1 MYCNKCGKQIAEGSM
16 FCNFCGAPVEVPVE
30 PAAKEAPA
38 EEPAARDTGKPV
50 FEEFDWNV
58 NDYPSQDKITKTEDI
73 DFDWNADPNDVKD
86 RFTRGLS
93 TEEKAEVAAGAELS
107 VEDLMPSKPQPAAAV
122 QSLWSDNT
130 AEPAKESPASEIEK
144 FYTFNSKNE
153 EFQKLLDREYDKI
166 RTGNPIGQEQSVA
179 EKTADQKFEERPK
192 DNSMEAFLEREGAV
206 RSYEPKAFES
216 DVLQRIEA
224 QERAKEQAR
233 LEEEAREKALEE
245 ARLKAEEEMRIAE
258 EARRKAEAE
267 AREAAIAEAR
277 ARAEE
282 EARERAVAEA
292 KAKAEE
298 LARQAEEEAKRAEEE
313 MRIRALE
320 EEKIRAEEEARRKA
334 EEEEQRLK
342 AEAEYRAQQEAQ
354 KIKEQR
360 EARMAALEAE
370 RRAKEAERRSNE
382 EASIRERLAA
392 EQDNLARQAN
402 SAAAAEE
409 VRTALAQTA
418 RMKAEEEAKIKA
430 EIAKLK
436 GEFSPRQVPAE
447 PAPVPEM
454 TAAPAASAAPEVPA
468 AAAVSEEPAVVEA
481 PAASAAAAKA
491 PDPAVD
497 AKLEGDRRA
506 HQAHRDNLSEMA
518 RARAEFLAEF
528 GLDNEKKA
536 PAGEPIP
543 STVEELLGEKPVT
556 GRNTMLDNS
565 ELVQTRTVDK
575 AAVLAGLGTTVK
587 ISKSE
592 LKEIED
598 SLQEIPSAP
607 AEPDLKLKSE
617 DATVEDLLNR
627 FEETSAEE
635 IQKSEQDA
643 PAPAAETQQTEDAL
657 TSEGGFAPKEEPA
670 LKPAAGTN
678 EALKPGL
685 EDTMVMPAAETGEDE
700 LPGSFDS
707 YGEKEAAEFKRR
719 QEEDAAKAMDSFYG
733 GIEDDFT
740 GAGEQKFAGE
750 DYRDG
755 SDDAEN
761 EVREKGGA
769 GRIVL
774 KILLVILIVIFA
786 VELAGIGIKFL
797 APNSGAAEFID
808 NQLNKVIHLITGSE
822 TDYSIPGT
830 DYEV

>member
-1 MYCNKCGKQIAEGSM
+1 MFCNKCGKQIAEGSM

-30 PAAKEAPA
+30 PAVPEVPA
-38 EEPAARDTGKPV
+38 EEPVARNTGKPV

-58 NDYPSQDKITKTEDI
+58 NDYPSKDKITKTEDI
-73 DFDWNADPNDVKD
+73 DFDWNADPKDVKD
-86 RFTRGLS
+86 RFTKGLS
-93 TEEKAEVAAGAELS
+93 MEETAQVAVGAELS
-107 VEDLMPSKPQPAAAV
+107 VEDLMPSKPQPAAAA
-122 QSLWSDNT
+122 QSLWTEDTS
-130 AEPAKESPASEIEK
+130 EPAKESPASEIEK

-179 EKTADQKFEERPK
+179 DKTAAQKFEERPK

-258 EARRKAEAE
+258 EARLKAEEA

-298 LARQAEEEAKRAEEE
+298 LARKAEEEAKRAEEE
-313 MRIRALE
+313 MRLRALE
-320 EEKIRAEEEARRKA
+320 EERIRAEEEERKRA
-334 EEEEQRLK
+334 EEEEKRLK

-370 RRAKEAERRSNE
+370 RRSQEAERRSNE

-392 EQDNLARQAN
+392 EQENLARQAN

-418 RMKAEEEAKIKA
+418 RMKAEEEAKIRA

-436 GEFSPRQVPAE
+436 GGFASRPEPAE
-447 PAPVPEM
+447 Q
-454 TAAPAASAAPEVPA
+454 AAPAPEAPAVQVEPEVPA
-468 AAAVSEEPAVVEA
+468 APEA
-481 PAASAAAAKA
+481 PVTPVIEETPAEAA
-491 PDPAVD
+491 DPAVE

-518 RARAEFLAEF
+518 RARAEFLSEF
-528 GLDNEKKA
+528 GINPDEKA
-536 PAGEPIP
+536 PAKEQVPA
-543 STVEELLGEKPVT
+543 TVEELLGEKPVT

-575 AAVLAGLGTTVK
+575 AAVLAGLGTTVR

-627 FEETSAEE
+627 FAETSADE
-635 IQKSEQDA
+635 IQASEQEAQDM
-643 PAPAAETQQTEDAL
+643 PAPAQEAQEAEDSVAA
-657 TSEGGFAPKEEPA
+657 EGGFAPKEEPA
-670 LKPAAGTN
+670 LEPAAGTN

-685 EDTMVMPAAETGEDE
+685 DDTMVMPAAEAKEE
-700 LPGSFDS
+700 EFPGSFDS

-719 QEEDAAKAMDSFYG
+719 QEEDAAKAMDNFYG
-733 GIEDDFT
+733 GINDDFA
-740 GAGEQKFAGE
+740 GEGEQKFAGE
-750 DYRDG
+750 DSG
-755 SDDAEN
+755 E
-761 EVREKGGA
+761 EEEEGREKGGA

-774 KILLVILIVIFA
+774 KVLLVILIVIFA

>member
-1 MYCNKCGKQIAEGSM
+1 MFCNKCGKQIAEGSM

-30 PAAKEAPA
+30 PAAPEVLA
-38 EEPAARDTGKPV
+38 EEPAAKNSEKPV
-50 FEEFDWNV
+50 FEEFNWNV
-58 NDYPSQDKITKTEDI
+58 NDYPSKDKIRKTEDI
-73 DFDWNADPNDVKD
+73 DFDWNADPKDVKD

-93 TEEKAEVAAGAELS
+93 MEERAEVAAGAELS
-107 VEDLMPSKPQPAAAV
+107 VEDLMPSKAQSSASA
-122 QSLWSDNT
+122 QSLWTEDTS
-130 AEPAKESPASEIEK
+130 ESAKESPASEIEK

-179 EKTADQKFEERPK
+179 EKTAAQKFEERPK

-258 EARRKAEAE
+258 EARLKAEEA

-298 LARQAEEEAKRAEEE
+298 LARKAEEEAKRAEEE
-313 MRIRALE
+313 MRLRALE
-320 EEKIRAEEEARRKA
+320 EERIRAEEEERKRA
-334 EEEEQRLK
+334 EEEEKRLK

-370 RRAKEAERRSNE
+370 RRSQEAERRSNE

-392 EQDNLARQAN
+392 EQENLARQAN

-418 RMKAEEEAKIKA
+418 RMKAEEEAKIRA

-436 GEFSPRQVPAE
+436 GGFASRPEPAE
-447 PAPVPEM
+447 Q
-454 TAAPAASAAPEVPA
+454 AAPAPEAPAVQVEPEVPA
-468 AAAVSEEPAVVEA
+468 APEA
-481 PAASAAAAKA
+481 PVTPVTPVIEETPAEAA
-491 PDPAVD
+491 DPAVE

-518 RARAEFLAEF
+518 RARAEFLSEF
-528 GLDNEKKA
+528 GIDPDEKA
-536 PAGEPIP
+536 PAKEQVPA
-543 STVEELLGEKPVT
+543 TVEELLGEKPVT

-575 AAVLAGLGTTVK
+575 AAVLAGLGTTVR

-627 FEETSAEE
+627 FAETSADE
-635 IQKSEQDA
+635 IQASEQETQDM
-643 PAPAAETQQTEDAL
+643 PAPAQEAQEAEDSVAA
-657 TSEGGFAPKEEPA
+657 EGGFAPKEEPA
-670 LKPAAGTN
+670 LEPAAGTN

-685 EDTMVMPAAETGEDE
+685 DDTMVMPAAEAKEE
-700 LPGSFDS
+700 EFPGSFDS

-719 QEEDAAKAMDSFYG
+719 QEEDAAKAMDNFYG
-733 GIEDDFT
+733 GIDDDFA
-740 GAGEQKFAGE
+740 GEGEQKFAGE
-750 DYRDG
+750 DSG
-755 SDDAEN
+755 E
-761 EVREKGGA
+761 EEEEGREKGGA

-774 KILLVILIVIFA
+774 KVLLVILIVIFA

>member
-1 MYCNKCGKQIAEGSM
+1 MFCNKCGKQIAEGSM

-30 PAAKEAPA
+30 PAAPEVLA
-38 EEPAARDTGKPV
+38 EEPAAKNSEKPV
-50 FEEFDWNV
+50 FEEFNWNV
-58 NDYPSQDKITKTEDI
+58 NDYPSKDKIRKTEDI
-73 DFDWNADPNDVKD
+73 DFDWNADPKDVKD

-93 TEEKAEVAAGAELS
+93 MEERAEVAAGAELS
-107 VEDLMPSKPQPAAAV
+107 VEDLMPSKAQSSASA
-122 QSLWSDNT
+122 QSLWTEDTS
-130 AEPAKESPASEIEK
+130 ESAKESPASEIEK

-179 EKTADQKFEERPK
+179 EKTAAQKFEERPK

-258 EARRKAEAE
+258 EARLKAEEA

-298 LARQAEEEAKRAEEE
+298 LARKAEEEAKRAEEE
-313 MRIRALE
+313 MRLRALE
-320 EEKIRAEEEARRKA
+320 EERIRAEEEERKRA
-334 EEEEQRLK
+334 EEEEKRLK

-370 RRAKEAERRSNE
+370 RRSQEAERRSNE

-392 EQDNLARQAN
+392 EQENLARQAN

-418 RMKAEEEAKIKA
+418 RMKAEEEAKIRA

-436 GEFSPRQVPAE
+436 GGFASRQEPAE
-447 PAPVPEM
+447 QVAPAPE
-454 TAAPAASAAPEVPA
+454 APAVQVEPEVPA
-468 AAAVSEEPAVVEA
+468 APEA
-481 PAASAAAAKA
+481 PVTPVTPVIEETPAEAADHAIE
-491 PDPAVD
+491 

-518 RARAEFLAEF
+518 RARAEFLSEF
-528 GLDNEKKA
+528 GIDPDEKA
-536 PAGEPIP
+536 PAKEPVP
-543 STVEELLGEKPVT
+543 ATVEELLGEKPVT

-575 AAVLAGLGTTVK
+575 AAVLAGLGTTVR

-627 FEETSAEE
+627 FAETSADE
-635 IQKSEQDA
+635 IQASEQEAQDM
-643 PAPAAETQQTEDAL
+643 PAPAQEAQEAEDSVAA
-657 TSEGGFAPKEEPA
+657 EGGFAPKEEPA
-670 LKPAAGTN
+670 LEPAAGTN

-685 EDTMVMPAAETGEDE
+685 DDTMVMPAAETKEE
-700 LPGSFDS
+700 EFPGSFDS

-719 QEEDAAKAMDSFYG
+719 QEEDAAKAMDNFYG
-733 GIEDDFT
+733 GIDDDFA
-740 GAGEQKFAGE
+740 GEGEQKFAGE
-750 DYRDG
+750 DSG
-755 SDDAEN
+755 E
-761 EVREKGGA
+761 EEEEGREKGGA

-774 KILLVILIVIFA
+774 KVLLVILIVIFA

>member
-1 MYCNKCGKQIAEGSM
+1 MFCNKCGKQIAEGSM

-30 PAAKEAPA
+30 PAAPEVLA
-38 EEPAARDTGKPV
+38 EEPAAKNSEKPV
-50 FEEFDWNV
+50 FEEFNWNV
-58 NDYPSQDKITKTEDI
+58 NDYPSKDKIRKTEDI
-73 DFDWNADPNDVKD
+73 DFDWNADPKDVKD

-93 TEEKAEVAAGAELS
+93 MEERAEVAAGAELS
-107 VEDLMPSKPQPAAAV
+107 VEDLMPSKAQSSASA
-122 QSLWSDNT
+122 QSLWTEDTS
-130 AEPAKESPASEIEK
+130 ESAKESPASEIEK

-179 EKTADQKFEERPK
+179 DKTAAQKFEERPK

-258 EARRKAEAE
+258 EARLKAEEA

-298 LARQAEEEAKRAEEE
+298 LARKAEEEAKRAEEE
-313 MRIRALE
+313 MRLRALE
-320 EEKIRAEEEARRKA
+320 EERIRAEEEERKRA
-334 EEEEQRLK
+334 EEEEKRLK

-370 RRAKEAERRSNE
+370 RRSQEAERRSNE

-392 EQDNLARQAN
+392 EQENLARQAN

-418 RMKAEEEAKIKA
+418 RMKAEEEAKIRA

-436 GEFSPRQVPAE
+436 GGFASRPEPAE
-447 PAPVPEM
+447 Q
-454 TAAPAASAAPEVPA
+454 AAPAPEAPAVQVEPEVPA
-468 AAAVSEEPAVVEA
+468 APEA
-481 PAASAAAAKA
+481 PVTPVTPVIEETPAEAA
-491 PDPAVD
+491 DHAVE

-518 RARAEFLAEF
+518 RARAEFLSEF
-528 GLDNEKKA
+528 GIDPDEKA
-536 PAGEPIP
+536 PAKEPVP
-543 STVEELLGEKPVT
+543 ATVEELLGEKPVT

-575 AAVLAGLGTTVK
+575 AAVLAGLGTTVR

-627 FEETSAEE
+627 FAETSADE
-635 IQKSEQDA
+635 IQASEQEAQDM
-643 PAPAAETQQTEDAL
+643 PAPAQEAQDAEDSVAA
-657 TSEGGFAPKEEPA
+657 EGGFAPKEEPA
-670 LKPAAGTN
+670 LEPAAGTN

-685 EDTMVMPAAETGEDE
+685 DDTMVMPAAETKEE
-700 LPGSFDS
+700 EFPGSFDS

-719 QEEDAAKAMDSFYG
+719 QEEDAAKAMDNFYG
-733 GIEDDFT
+733 GIDDDFA
-740 GAGEQKFAGE
+740 GEGEQKFAGE
-750 DYRDG
+750 DSG
-755 SDDAEN
+755 E
-761 EVREKGGA
+761 EEEEGREKGGA

-774 KILLVILIVIFA
+774 KVLLVILIVIFA

>member
-1 MYCNKCGKQIAEGSM
+1 MFCNKCGKQIAEGSM

-30 PAAKEAPA
+30 PAAPEVLA
-38 EEPAARDTGKPV
+38 EEPAAKNSEKPV
-50 FEEFDWNV
+50 FEEFNWNV
-58 NDYPSQDKITKTEDI
+58 NDYPSKDKIRKTEDI
-73 DFDWNADPNDVKD
+73 DFDWNADPKDVKD

-93 TEEKAEVAAGAELS
+93 MEERAEVAAGAELS
-107 VEDLMPSKPQPAAAV
+107 VEDLMPSKAQSSASA
-122 QSLWSDNT
+122 QSLWTEDTS
-130 AEPAKESPASEIEK
+130 ESAKESPASEIEK

-166 RTGNPIGQEQSVA
+166 RTGNPIRQEQSVA
-179 EKTADQKFEERPK
+179 DKTAAQKFEERPK

-258 EARRKAEAE
+258 EARLKAEEA

-298 LARQAEEEAKRAEEE
+298 LARKAEEEAKRAEEE
-313 MRIRALE
+313 MRLRALE
-320 EEKIRAEEEARRKA
+320 EERIRAEEEERKRA
-334 EEEEQRLK
+334 EEEEKRLK

-370 RRAKEAERRSNE
+370 RRSQEAERRSNE

-392 EQDNLARQAN
+392 EQENLARQAN

-418 RMKAEEEAKIKA
+418 RMKAEEEAKIRA

-436 GEFSPRQVPAE
+436 GGFASRPEPAE
-447 PAPVPEM
+447 Q
-454 TAAPAASAAPEVPA
+454 AAPAPEAPAVQVEPEVPA
-468 AAAVSEEPAVVEA
+468 APEA
-481 PAASAAAAKA
+481 PVTPVIEETPAEAA
-491 PDPAVD
+491 DPAVE

-518 RARAEFLAEF
+518 RARAEFLSEF
-528 GLDNEKKA
+528 GINPDEKA
-536 PAGEPIP
+536 PAKEQVPA
-543 STVEELLGEKPVT
+543 TVEELLGEKPVT

-575 AAVLAGLGTTVK
+575 AAVLAGLGTTVR

-627 FEETSAEE
+627 FAETSADE
-635 IQKSEQDA
+635 IQASEQETQDM
-643 PAPAAETQQTEDAL
+643 PAPAQEAQETEDSVAA
-657 TSEGGFAPKEEPA
+657 EGGFAPKEEPA
-670 LKPAAGTN
+670 LEPAAGTN

-685 EDTMVMPAAETGEDE
+685 DDTMVMPAAEAKEE
-700 LPGSFDS
+700 EFPGSFDS

-719 QEEDAAKAMDSFYG
+719 QEEDAAKAMDNFYG
-733 GIEDDFT
+733 GIDDDFA
-740 GAGEQKFAGE
+740 GEGEQKFAGE
-750 DYRDG
+750 DSG
-755 SDDAEN
+755 E
-761 EVREKGGA
+761 EEEEGREKGGA

-774 KILLVILIVIFA
+774 KVLLVILIVIFA

>member
-1 MYCNKCGKQIAEGSM
+1 MFCNKCGKQIAEGSM

-30 PAAKEAPA
+30 PAAPEVLA
-38 EEPAARDTGKPV
+38 EEPAAKNSEKPV
-50 FEEFDWNV
+50 FEEFNWNV
-58 NDYPSQDKITKTEDI
+58 NDYPSKDKIRKTEDI
-73 DFDWNADPNDVKD
+73 DFDWNADPKDVKD

-93 TEEKAEVAAGAELS
+93 MEERAEVAAGAELS
-107 VEDLMPSKPQPAAAV
+107 VEDLMPSKAQSSASA
-122 QSLWSDNT
+122 QSLWTEDTS
-130 AEPAKESPASEIEK
+130 ESAKESPASEIEK

-179 EKTADQKFEERPK
+179 EKTAAQKFEERPK

-258 EARRKAEAE
+258 EARLKAEEA

-298 LARQAEEEAKRAEEE
+298 LARKAEEEAKRAEEE
-313 MRIRALE
+313 MRLRALE
-320 EEKIRAEEEARRKA
+320 EERIRAEEEERKRA
-334 EEEEQRLK
+334 EEEEKRLK

-370 RRAKEAERRSNE
+370 RRSQEAERRSNE

-392 EQDNLARQAN
+392 EQENLARQAN

-418 RMKAEEEAKIKA
+418 RMKAEEEAKIRA

-436 GEFSPRQVPAE
+436 GGFASRPEPAE
-447 PAPVPEM
+447 Q
-454 TAAPAASAAPEVPA
+454 AAPAPEAPAVQVEPEVP
-468 AAAVSEEPAVVEA
+468 EA
-481 PAASAAAAKA
+481 PEAPVTPVIEETPAEAA
-491 PDPAVD
+491 DPAVE

-518 RARAEFLAEF
+518 RARAEFLSEF
-528 GLDNEKKA
+528 GINPDEKA
-536 PAGEPIP
+536 PAKEQVPA
-543 STVEELLGEKPVT
+543 TVEELLGEKPVT

-575 AAVLAGLGTTVK
+575 AAVLAGLGTTVR

-627 FEETSAEE
+627 FAETSADE
-635 IQKSEQDA
+635 IQASEQETQDM
-643 PAPAAETQQTEDAL
+643 PAPAQEAQEAEDSVAA
-657 TSEGGFAPKEEPA
+657 EGGFAPKEEPA
-670 LKPAAGTN
+670 LEPAAGTN

-685 EDTMVMPAAETGEDE
+685 DDTMVMPAAEAKEE
-700 LPGSFDS
+700 EFPGSFDS

-719 QEEDAAKAMDSFYG
+719 QEEDAAKAMDNFYG
-733 GIEDDFT
+733 GIDDDFA
-740 GAGEQKFAGE
+740 GEGEQKFAGE
-750 DYRDG
+750 DSG
-755 SDDAEN
+755 E
-761 EVREKGGA
+761 EEEEGREKGGA

-774 KILLVILIVIFA
+774 KVLLVILIVIFA

>member
-1 MYCNKCGKQIAEGSM
+1 MFCNKCGKQIAEGSM

-30 PAAKEAPA
+30 PAAPEVLA
-38 EEPAARDTGKPV
+38 EEPAAKNSEKPV
-50 FEEFDWNV
+50 FEEFNWNV
-58 NDYPSQDKITKTEDI
+58 NDYPSKDKIRKTEDI
-73 DFDWNADPNDVKD
+73 DFDWNADPKDVKD

-93 TEEKAEVAAGAELS
+93 MEERAEVAAGAELS
-107 VEDLMPSKPQPAAAV
+107 VEDLMPSKAQSSASA
-122 QSLWSDNT
+122 QSLWTEDTS
-130 AEPAKESPASEIEK
+130 ESAKESPASEIEK

-179 EKTADQKFEERPK
+179 DKTAAQKFEERPK

-258 EARRKAEAE
+258 EARLKAEEA

-298 LARQAEEEAKRAEEE
+298 LARKAEEEAKRAEEE
-313 MRIRALE
+313 MRLRALE
-320 EEKIRAEEEARRKA
+320 EERIRAEEEERKRA
-334 EEEEQRLK
+334 EEEEKRLK

-370 RRAKEAERRSNE
+370 RRSQEAERRSNE

-392 EQDNLARQAN
+392 EQENLARQAN

-418 RMKAEEEAKIKA
+418 RMKAEEEAKIRA

-436 GEFSPRQVPAE
+436 GGFASRPEPAE
-447 PAPVPEM
+447 Q
-454 TAAPAASAAPEVPA
+454 AAPAPEAPAVQVEPEVPA
-468 AAAVSEEPAVVEA
+468 APEA
-481 PAASAAAAKA
+481 PVTPVIEETPAEAA
-491 PDPAVD
+491 DPAVE

-518 RARAEFLAEF
+518 RARAEFLSEF
-528 GLDNEKKA
+528 GIDPDEKA
-536 PAGEPIP
+536 PAKEPVP
-543 STVEELLGEKPVT
+543 ATVEELLGEKPVT

-575 AAVLAGLGTTVK
+575 AAVLAGLGTTVR

-627 FEETSAEE
+627 FAETSADE
-635 IQKSEQDA
+635 IQASEQETQDM
-643 PAPAAETQQTEDAL
+643 PAPAQEAQDAEDSVAA
-657 TSEGGFAPKEEPA
+657 EGGFAPKEEPA
-670 LKPAAGTN
+670 LEPAAGTN

-685 EDTMVMPAAETGEDE
+685 DDTMVMPAAETKEE
-700 LPGSFDS
+700 EFPGSFDS

-719 QEEDAAKAMDSFYG
+719 QEEDAAKAMDNFYG
-733 GIEDDFT
+733 GIDDDFA
-740 GAGEQKFAGE
+740 GEGEQKFAGE
-750 DYRDG
+750 DSG
-755 SDDAEN
+755 E
-761 EVREKGGA
+761 EEEEGREKGGA

-774 KILLVILIVIFA
+774 KVLLVILIVIFA

>member
-1 MYCNKCGKQIAEGSM
+1 MFCNKCGKQIAEGSM

-30 PAAKEAPA
+30 PAAPEVLA
-38 EEPAARDTGKPV
+38 EEPAAKNSGKPV
-50 FEEFDWNV
+50 FEEFNWNV
-58 NDYPSQDKITKTEDI
+58 NDYPSKDKIRKTEDI
-73 DFDWNADPNDVKD
+73 DFDWNADPKDVKD

-93 TEEKAEVAAGAELS
+93 MEERAEVAAGAELS
-107 VEDLMPSKPQPAAAV
+107 VEDLMPSKAQSSASA
-122 QSLWSDNT
+122 QSLWTEDTS
-130 AEPAKESPASEIEK
+130 ESAKESPASEIEK

-179 EKTADQKFEERPK
+179 DKTAAQKFEERPK

-258 EARRKAEAE
+258 EARLKAEEA

-298 LARQAEEEAKRAEEE
+298 LARKAEEEAKRAEEE
-313 MRIRALE
+313 MRLRALE
-320 EEKIRAEEEARRKA
+320 EERIRAEEEERKRA
-334 EEEEQRLK
+334 EEEEKRLK

-370 RRAKEAERRSNE
+370 RRSQEAERRSNE

-392 EQDNLARQAN
+392 EQENLARQAN

-418 RMKAEEEAKIKA
+418 RMKAEEEAKIRA

-436 GEFSPRQVPAE
+436 GGFASRPEPAE
-447 PAPVPEM
+447 Q
-454 TAAPAASAAPEVPA
+454 AAPAPEAPAVQVEPEVPA
-468 AAAVSEEPAVVEA
+468 APEA
-481 PAASAAAAKA
+481 PVTPVIEETPAEAA
-491 PDPAVD
+491 DPAVE

-518 RARAEFLAEF
+518 RARAEFLSEF
-528 GLDNEKKA
+528 GINPDEKA
-536 PAGEPIP
+536 PAKEQVPA
-543 STVEELLGEKPVT
+543 TVEELLGEKPVT

-575 AAVLAGLGTTVK
+575 AAVLAGLGTTVR

-627 FEETSAEE
+627 FAETSADE
-635 IQKSEQDA
+635 IQASEQEAQDM
-643 PAPAAETQQTEDAL
+643 PAPAQEAQEAEDSVAA
-657 TSEGGFAPKEEPA
+657 EGGFAPKEEPA
-670 LKPAAGTN
+670 LEPAAGTN

-685 EDTMVMPAAETGEDE
+685 DDTMVMPAAETKEE
-700 LPGSFDS
+700 EFPGSFDS

-719 QEEDAAKAMDSFYG
+719 QEEDAAKAMDNFYG
-733 GIEDDFT
+733 GIDDDFA
-740 GAGEQKFAGE
+740 GEGEQKFAGE
-750 DYRDG
+750 DSG
-755 SDDAEN
+755 E
-761 EVREKGGA
+761 EEEEGREKGGA

-774 KILLVILIVIFA
+774 KVLLVILIVIFA

>member
-1 MYCNKCGKQIAEGSM
+1 MFCNKCGKQIAEGSM

-30 PAAKEAPA
+30 PAAPEVLA
-38 EEPAARDTGKPV
+38 EEPAAKNSEKPV
-50 FEEFDWNV
+50 FEEFNWNV
-58 NDYPSQDKITKTEDI
+58 NDYPSKDKIRKTEDI
-73 DFDWNADPNDVKD
+73 DFDWNADPKDVKD

-93 TEEKAEVAAGAELS
+93 MEERAEVAAGAELS
-107 VEDLMPSKPQPAAAV
+107 VEDLMPSKAQSSASA
-122 QSLWSDNT
+122 QSLWTEDTS
-130 AEPAKESPASEIEK
+130 ESAKESPASEIEK

-179 EKTADQKFEERPK
+179 EKTAAQKFEERPK

-258 EARRKAEAE
+258 EARLKAEEA

-298 LARQAEEEAKRAEEE
+298 LARKAEEEAKRAEEE
-313 MRIRALE
+313 MRLRALE
-320 EEKIRAEEEARRKA
+320 EERIRAEEEERKRA
-334 EEEEQRLK
+334 EEEEKRLK

-370 RRAKEAERRSNE
+370 RRSQEAERRSNE

-392 EQDNLARQAN
+392 EQENLARQAN

-418 RMKAEEEAKIKA
+418 RMKAEEEAKIRA

-436 GEFSPRQVPAE
+436 GGFASRPEPAE
-447 PAPVPEM
+447 Q
-454 TAAPAASAAPEVPA
+454 AAPAPEAPAVQVEPEVPA
-468 AAAVSEEPAVVEA
+468 APEA
-481 PAASAAAAKA
+481 PVTPVIEETPAEAA
-491 PDPAVD
+491 DPAVE

-518 RARAEFLAEF
+518 RARAEFLSEF
-528 GLDNEKKA
+528 GINPDEKA
-536 PAGEPIP
+536 PAKEQVPA
-543 STVEELLGEKPVT
+543 TVEELLGEKPVT

-575 AAVLAGLGTTVK
+575 AAVLAGLGTTVR

-627 FEETSAEE
+627 FAETSADE
-635 IQKSEQDA
+635 IQASEQETQDM
-643 PAPAAETQQTEDAL
+643 PAPAQEAQDAEDSVAA
-657 TSEGGFAPKEEPA
+657 EGGFAPKEEPA
-670 LKPAAGTN
+670 LEPAAGTN

-685 EDTMVMPAAETGEDE
+685 DDTMVMPAAEAKEE
-700 LPGSFDS
+700 EFPGSFDS

-719 QEEDAAKAMDSFYG
+719 QEEDAAKAMDNFYG
-733 GIEDDFT
+733 GIDDDFA
-740 GAGEQKFAGE
+740 GEGEQKFAGE
-750 DYRDG
+750 DSG
-755 SDDAEN
+755 E
-761 EVREKGGA
+761 EEEEGREKGGA

-774 KILLVILIVIFA
+774 KVLLVILIVIFA

>member
-1 MYCNKCGKQIAEGSM
+1 MFCNKCGKQIAEGSM

-30 PAAKEAPA
+30 PAAPEVLA
-38 EEPAARDTGKPV
+38 EEPAAKNSEKPV
-50 FEEFDWNV
+50 FEEFNWNV
-58 NDYPSQDKITKTEDI
+58 NDYPSKDKIRKTEDI
-73 DFDWNADPNDVKD
+73 DFDWNADPKDVKD

-93 TEEKAEVAAGAELS
+93 MEERAEVAAGAELS
-107 VEDLMPSKPQPAAAV
+107 VEDLMPSKAQSSASA
-122 QSLWSDNT
+122 QSLWTEDTS
-130 AEPAKESPASEIEK
+130 ESAKESPASEIEK

-179 EKTADQKFEERPK
+179 DKTAAQKFEERPK

-258 EARRKAEAE
+258 EARLKAEEA

-298 LARQAEEEAKRAEEE
+298 LARKAEEEAKRAEEE
-313 MRIRALE
+313 MRLRALE
-320 EEKIRAEEEARRKA
+320 EERIRAEEEERKRA
-334 EEEEQRLK
+334 EEEEKRLK

-370 RRAKEAERRSNE
+370 RRSQEAERRSNE

-392 EQDNLARQAN
+392 EQENLARQAN

-418 RMKAEEEAKIKA
+418 RMKAEEEAKIRA

-436 GEFSPRQVPAE
+436 GGFASRPEPAE
-447 PAPVPEM
+447 Q
-454 TAAPAASAAPEVPA
+454 AAPAPEAPAVQVEPEVPA
-468 AAAVSEEPAVVEA
+468 APEA
-481 PAASAAAAKA
+481 PVTPVTPVIEETPAEAA
-491 PDPAVD
+491 DHAVE

-518 RARAEFLAEF
+518 RARAEFLSEF
-528 GLDNEKKA
+528 GIDPDEKA
-536 PAGEPIP
+536 PAKEQVPA
-543 STVEELLGEKPVT
+543 TVEELLGEKPVT

-575 AAVLAGLGTTVK
+575 AAVLAGLGTTVR

-627 FEETSAEE
+627 FAETSADE
-635 IQKSEQDA
+635 IQASEQETQDM
-643 PAPAAETQQTEDAL
+643 PAPAQEAQEAEDSVAA
-657 TSEGGFAPKEEPA
+657 EGGFAPKEEPA
-670 LKPAAGTN
+670 LEPAAGTN

-685 EDTMVMPAAETGEDE
+685 DDTMVMPAAEAKEE
-700 LPGSFDS
+700 EFPGSFDS

-719 QEEDAAKAMDSFYG
+719 QEEDAAKAMDNFYG
-733 GIEDDFT
+733 GIDDDFA
-740 GAGEQKFAGE
+740 GEGEQKFAGE
-750 DYRDG
+750 DSG
-755 SDDAEN
+755 E
-761 EVREKGGA
+761 EEEEGREKGGA

-774 KILLVILIVIFA
+774 KVLLVILIVIFA

>member
-1 MYCNKCGKQIAEGSM
+1 MFCNKCGKQIAEGSM

-30 PAAKEAPA
+30 PAAPEVLA
-38 EEPAARDTGKPV
+38 EEPAAKNSEKPV
-50 FEEFDWNV
+50 FEEFNWNV
-58 NDYPSQDKITKTEDI
+58 NDYPSKDKIRKTEDI
-73 DFDWNADPNDVKD
+73 DFDWNADPKDVKD

-93 TEEKAEVAAGAELS
+93 MEERAEVAAGAELS
-107 VEDLMPSKPQPAAAV
+107 VEDLMPSKAQSSASA
-122 QSLWSDNT
+122 QSLWTEDTS
-130 AEPAKESPASEIEK
+130 ESAKESPASEIEK

-179 EKTADQKFEERPK
+179 DKTAAQKFEERPK

-258 EARRKAEAE
+258 EARLKAEEA

-298 LARQAEEEAKRAEEE
+298 LARKAEEEAKRAEEE
-313 MRIRALE
+313 MRLRALE
-320 EEKIRAEEEARRKA
+320 EERIRAEEEERKRA
-334 EEEEQRLK
+334 EEEEKRLK

-370 RRAKEAERRSNE
+370 RRSQEAERRSNE

-392 EQDNLARQAN
+392 EQENLARQAN

-418 RMKAEEEAKIKA
+418 RMKAEEEAKIRA

-436 GEFSPRQVPAE
+436 GGFASRPEPAE
-447 PAPVPEM
+447 Q
-454 TAAPAASAAPEVPA
+454 AAPAPEAPAVQVEPEVPA
-468 AAAVSEEPAVVEA
+468 APEA
-481 PAASAAAAKA
+481 PVTPVIEETPAEAA
-491 PDPAVD
+491 DPAVE

-518 RARAEFLAEF
+518 RARAEFLSEF
-528 GLDNEKKA
+528 GINPDEKA
-536 PAGEPIP
+536 PAKEQVPA
-543 STVEELLGEKPVT
+543 TVEELLGEKPVT

-575 AAVLAGLGTTVK
+575 AAVLAGLGTTVR

-627 FEETSAEE
+627 FAETSADE
-635 IQKSEQDA
+635 IQASEQEAQDM
-643 PAPAAETQQTEDAL
+643 PAPAQEAQEAEDSVAA
-657 TSEGGFAPKEEPA
+657 EGGFAPKEEPA
-670 LKPAAGTN
+670 LEPAAGTN

-685 EDTMVMPAAETGEDE
+685 DDTMVMPAAETKEE
-700 LPGSFDS
+700 EFPGSFDS

-719 QEEDAAKAMDSFYG
+719 QEEDAAKAMDNFYG
-733 GIEDDFT
+733 GIDDDFA
-740 GAGEQKFAGE
+740 GEGEQKFAGE
-750 DYRDG
+750 DSG
-755 SDDAEN
+755 E
-761 EVREKGGA
+761 EEEEGREKGGA

-774 KILLVILIVIFA
+774 KVLLVILIVIFA

>member
-1 MYCNKCGKQIAEGSM
+1 MFCNKCGKQIAEGSM

-30 PAAKEAPA
+30 PAAPEVLA
-38 EEPAARDTGKPV
+38 EEPAAKNSEKPV
-50 FEEFDWNV
+50 FEEFNWNV
-58 NDYPSQDKITKTEDI
+58 NDYPSKDKIRKTEDI
-73 DFDWNADPNDVKD
+73 DFDWNADPKDVKD

-93 TEEKAEVAAGAELS
+93 MEERAEVAAGAELS
-107 VEDLMPSKPQPAAAV
+107 VEDLMPSKAQSSASA
-122 QSLWSDNT
+122 QSLWTEDTS
-130 AEPAKESPASEIEK
+130 ESAKESPASEIEK

-179 EKTADQKFEERPK
+179 EKTAAQKFEERPK

-258 EARRKAEAE
+258 EARLKAEEA

-298 LARQAEEEAKRAEEE
+298 LARKAEEEAKRAEEE
-313 MRIRALE
+313 MRLRALE
-320 EEKIRAEEEARRKA
+320 EERIRAEEEERKRA
-334 EEEEQRLK
+334 EEEEKRLK

-370 RRAKEAERRSNE
+370 RRSQEAERRSNE

-392 EQDNLARQAN
+392 EQENLARQAN

-418 RMKAEEEAKIKA
+418 RMKAEEEAKIRA

-436 GEFSPRQVPAE
+436 GGFASRPEPAE
-447 PAPVPEM
+447 Q
-454 TAAPAASAAPEVPA
+454 AAPAPEAPAVQVEPEVPA
-468 AAAVSEEPAVVEA
+468 APEA
-481 PAASAAAAKA
+481 PVTPVIEETPAEAA
-491 PDPAVD
+491 DPAVE

-518 RARAEFLAEF
+518 RARAEFLSEF
-528 GLDNEKKA
+528 GINPDEKA
-536 PAGEPIP
+536 PAKEQVPA
-543 STVEELLGEKPVT
+543 TVEELLGEKPVT

-575 AAVLAGLGTTVK
+575 AAVLAGLGTTVR

-627 FEETSAEE
+627 FAETSADE
-635 IQKSEQDA
+635 IQASEQETQDM
-643 PAPAAETQQTEDAL
+643 PAPAQEAQEAEDSVAA
-657 TSEGGFAPKEEPA
+657 EGGFAPKEEPA
-670 LKPAAGTN
+670 LEPAAGTN

-685 EDTMVMPAAETGEDE
+685 DDTMVMPAAETKEE
-700 LPGSFDS
+700 EFPGSFDS

-719 QEEDAAKAMDSFYG
+719 QEEDAAKAMDNFYG
-733 GIEDDFT
+733 GIDDDFA
-740 GAGEQKFAGE
+740 GEGEQKFAGE
-750 DYRDG
+750 DSG
-755 SDDAEN
+755 E
-761 EVREKGGA
+761 EEEEGREKGGA

-774 KILLVILIVIFA
+774 KVLLVILIVIFA

>member
-1 MYCNKCGKQIAEGSM
+1 MFCNKCGKQIAEGSM

-30 PAAKEAPA
+30 PAAPEVLA
-38 EEPAARDTGKPV
+38 EEPAAKNSEKPV
-50 FEEFDWNV
+50 FEEFNWNV
-58 NDYPSQDKITKTEDI
+58 NDYPSKDKIRKTEDI
-73 DFDWNADPNDVKD
+73 DFDWNADPKDVKD

-93 TEEKAEVAAGAELS
+93 MEERAEVAAGAELS
-107 VEDLMPSKPQPAAAV
+107 VEDLMPSKAQSSASA
-122 QSLWSDNT
+122 QSLWTEDTS
-130 AEPAKESPASEIEK
+130 ESAKESPASEIEK

-179 EKTADQKFEERPK
+179 DKTAAQKFEERPK

-258 EARRKAEAE
+258 EARLKAEEA

-298 LARQAEEEAKRAEEE
+298 LARKAEEEAKRAEEE
-313 MRIRALE
+313 MRLRALE
-320 EEKIRAEEEARRKA
+320 EERIRAEEEERKRA
-334 EEEEQRLK
+334 EEEEKRLK

-370 RRAKEAERRSNE
+370 RRSQEAERRSNE

-392 EQDNLARQAN
+392 EQENLARQAN

-418 RMKAEEEAKIKA
+418 RMKAEEEAKIRA

-436 GEFSPRQVPAE
+436 GGFASRPEPAE
-447 PAPVPEM
+447 Q
-454 TAAPAASAAPEVPA
+454 AAPAPEAPAVQVEPEVPA
-468 AAAVSEEPAVVEA
+468 APEA
-481 PAASAAAAKA
+481 PVTPVIEETPAEAA
-491 PDPAVD
+491 DPAVE

-518 RARAEFLAEF
+518 RARAEFLSEF
-528 GLDNEKKA
+528 GIDPDEKA
-536 PAGEPIP
+536 PAKEQVPA
-543 STVEELLGEKPVT
+543 TVEELLGEKPVT

-575 AAVLAGLGTTVK
+575 AAVLAGLGTTVR

-627 FEETSAEE
+627 FAETSADE
-635 IQKSEQDA
+635 IQASEQETQDM
-643 PAPAAETQQTEDAL
+643 PAPAQEAQEAEDSVAA
-657 TSEGGFAPKEEPA
+657 EGGFAPKEEPA
-670 LKPAAGTN
+670 LEPAAGTN

-685 EDTMVMPAAETGEDE
+685 DDTMVMPAAETKEE
-700 LPGSFDS
+700 EFPGSFDS

-719 QEEDAAKAMDSFYG
+719 QEEDAAKAMDNFYG
-733 GIEDDFT
+733 GIDDDFA
-740 GAGEQKFAGE
+740 GEGEQKFAGE
-750 DYRDG
+750 DSG
-755 SDDAEN
+755 E
-761 EVREKGGA
+761 EEEEGREKGGA

-774 KILLVILIVIFA
+774 KVLLVILIVIFA

>member
-1 MYCNKCGKQIAEGSM
+1 MFCNKCGKQIAEGSM

-30 PAAKEAPA
+30 PAAPEVLA
-38 EEPAARDTGKPV
+38 EEPAAKNSEKPV
-50 FEEFDWNV
+50 FEEFNWNV
-58 NDYPSQDKITKTEDI
+58 NDYPSKDKIRKTEDI
-73 DFDWNADPNDVKD
+73 DFDWNADPKDVKD

-93 TEEKAEVAAGAELS
+93 MEERAEVAAGAELS
-107 VEDLMPSKPQPAAAV
+107 VEDLMPSKAQSSASA
-122 QSLWSDNT
+122 QSLWTEDTS
-130 AEPAKESPASEIEK
+130 ESAKESPASEIEK

-179 EKTADQKFEERPK
+179 DKTAAQKFEERPK

-258 EARRKAEAE
+258 EARLKAEEA

-298 LARQAEEEAKRAEEE
+298 LARKAEEEAKRAEEE
-313 MRIRALE
+313 MRLRALE
-320 EEKIRAEEEARRKA
+320 EERIRAEEEERKRA
-334 EEEEQRLK
+334 EEEEKRLK

-370 RRAKEAERRSNE
+370 RRSQEAERRSNE

-392 EQDNLARQAN
+392 EQENLARQAN

-418 RMKAEEEAKIKA
+418 RMKAEEEAKIRA

-436 GEFSPRQVPAE
+436 GGFASRPEPAE
-447 PAPVPEM
+447 Q
-454 TAAPAASAAPEVPA
+454 AAPAPEAPAVQVEPEVPA
-468 AAAVSEEPAVVEA
+468 APEA
-481 PAASAAAAKA
+481 PVTPVIEETPAEAA
-491 PDPAVD
+491 DPAVE

-518 RARAEFLAEF
+518 RARAEFLSEF
-528 GLDNEKKA
+528 GIDPDEKA
-536 PAGEPIP
+536 PAKEPVP
-543 STVEELLGEKPVT
+543 ATVEELLGEKPVT

-575 AAVLAGLGTTVK
+575 AAVLAGLGTTVR

-627 FEETSAEE
+627 FAETSADE
-635 IQKSEQDA
+635 IQASEQEAQDM
-643 PAPAAETQQTEDAL
+643 PAPAQEAQEAEDSVAA
-657 TSEGGFAPKEEPA
+657 EGGFAPKEEPA
-670 LKPAAGTN
+670 LEPAAGTN

-685 EDTMVMPAAETGEDE
+685 DDTMVMPAAETKEE
-700 LPGSFDS
+700 EFPGSFDS

-719 QEEDAAKAMDSFYG
+719 QEEDAAKAMDNFYG
-733 GIEDDFT
+733 GIDDDFA
-740 GAGEQKFAGE
+740 GEGEQKFAGE
-750 DYRDG
+750 DSG
-755 SDDAEN
+755 E
-761 EVREKGGA
+761 EEEEGREKGGA

-774 KILLVILIVIFA
+774 KVLLVILIVIFA

>member
-1 MYCNKCGKQIAEGSM
+1 MFCNKCGKQIAEGSM

-30 PAAKEAPA
+30 PAAPEVLA
-38 EEPAARDTGKPV
+38 EEPAAKNSEKPV
-50 FEEFDWNV
+50 FEEFNWNV
-58 NDYPSQDKITKTEDI
+58 NDYPSKDKIRKTEDI
-73 DFDWNADPNDVKD
+73 DFDWNADPKDVKD

-93 TEEKAEVAAGAELS
+93 MEERAEVAAGAELS
-107 VEDLMPSKPQPAAAV
+107 VEDLMPSKPQPAAAA
-122 QSLWSDNT
+122 QSLWTEDTS
-130 AEPAKESPASEIEK
+130 ESAKESPASEIEK

-179 EKTADQKFEERPK
+179 EKTAAQKFEERPK

-258 EARRKAEAE
+258 EARLKAEEA

-298 LARQAEEEAKRAEEE
+298 LARKAEEEAKRAEEE
-313 MRIRALE
+313 MRLRALE
-320 EEKIRAEEEARRKA
+320 EERIRAEEEERKRA
-334 EEEEQRLK
+334 EEEEKRLK

-370 RRAKEAERRSNE
+370 RRSQEAERRSNE

-392 EQDNLARQAN
+392 EQENLARQAN

-418 RMKAEEEAKIKA
+418 RMKAEEEAKIRA

-436 GEFSPRQVPAE
+436 GGFASRQEPAE
-447 PAPVPEM
+447 Q
-454 TAAPAASAAPEVPA
+454 AAPAPEAPAVQVEPEVPA
-468 AAAVSEEPAVVEA
+468 APEA
-481 PAASAAAAKA
+481 PVTPVIEETPAEAA
-491 PDPAVD
+491 DPAVE

-518 RARAEFLAEF
+518 RARAEFLSEF
-528 GLDNEKKA
+528 GINPDEKA
-536 PAGEPIP
+536 PAKEQVPA
-543 STVEELLGEKPVT
+543 TVEELLGEKPVT

-575 AAVLAGLGTTVK
+575 AAVLAGLGTTVR

-627 FEETSAEE
+627 FAETSADE
-635 IQKSEQDA
+635 IQASEQETQDM
-643 PAPAAETQQTEDAL
+643 PAPAQEAQEAEDSVAA
-657 TSEGGFAPKEEPA
+657 EGGFAPKEEPA
-670 LKPAAGTN
+670 LEPAAGTN

-685 EDTMVMPAAETGEDE
+685 DDTMVMPAAETKEE
-700 LPGSFDS
+700 EFPGSFDS

-719 QEEDAAKAMDSFYG
+719 QEEDAAKAMDNFYG
-733 GIEDDFT
+733 GIDDDFA
-740 GAGEQKFAGE
+740 GEGEQKFAGE
-750 DYRDG
+750 DSG
-755 SDDAEN
+755 E
-761 EVREKGGA
+761 EEEEGREKGGA

-774 KILLVILIVIFA
+774 KVLLVILIVIFA

>member
-1 MYCNKCGKQIAEGSM
+1 MFCNKCGKQIAEGSM

-30 PAAKEAPA
+30 PAAPEVLA
-38 EEPAARDTGKPV
+38 EEPAAKNSEKPV
-50 FEEFDWNV
+50 FEEFNWNV
-58 NDYPSQDKITKTEDI
+58 NDYPSKDKIRKTEDI
-73 DFDWNADPNDVKD
+73 DFDWNADPKDVKD

-93 TEEKAEVAAGAELS
+93 MEERAEVAAGAELS
-107 VEDLMPSKPQPAAAV
+107 VEDLMPSKAQSSASA
-122 QSLWSDNT
+122 QSLWTEDTS
-130 AEPAKESPASEIEK
+130 EPAKESPASEIEK

-179 EKTADQKFEERPK
+179 EKTAAQKFEERPK

-258 EARRKAEAE
+258 EARLKAEEA

-298 LARQAEEEAKRAEEE
+298 LARKAEEEAKRAEEE
-313 MRIRALE
+313 MRLRALE
-320 EEKIRAEEEARRKA
+320 EERIRAEEEERKRA
-334 EEEEQRLK
+334 EEEEKRLK

-370 RRAKEAERRSNE
+370 RRSQEAERRSNE

-392 EQDNLARQAN
+392 EQENLARQAN

-418 RMKAEEEAKIKA
+418 RMKAEEEAKIRA

-436 GEFSPRQVPAE
+436 GGFASRPEPAE
-447 PAPVPEM
+447 Q
-454 TAAPAASAAPEVPA
+454 AAPAPEAPAVQVEPEVPA
-468 AAAVSEEPAVVEA
+468 APEA
-481 PAASAAAAKA
+481 PVTPVTPVIEETPAEAA
-491 PDPAVD
+491 DHAVE

-518 RARAEFLAEF
+518 RARAEFLSEF
-528 GLDNEKKA
+528 GIDPDEKA
-536 PAGEPIP
+536 PAKEQVPA
-543 STVEELLGEKPVT
+543 TVEELLGEKPVT

-575 AAVLAGLGTTVK
+575 AAVLAGLGTTVR

-627 FEETSAEE
+627 FAETSADE
-635 IQKSEQDA
+635 IQASEQEAQDM
-643 PAPAAETQQTEDAL
+643 PAPAQEAQDAEDSVAA
-657 TSEGGFAPKEEPA
+657 EGGFAPKEEPA
-670 LKPAAGTN
+670 LEPAAGTN

-685 EDTMVMPAAETGEDE
+685 DDTMVMPAAETKEE
-700 LPGSFDS
+700 EFPGSFDS

-719 QEEDAAKAMDSFYG
+719 QEEDAAKAMDNFYG
-733 GIEDDFT
+733 GINDDFA
-740 GAGEQKFAGE
+740 GEGEQKFAGE
-750 DYRDG
+750 DSG
-755 SDDAEN
+755 E
-761 EVREKGGA
+761 EEEEGREKGGA

-774 KILLVILIVIFA
+774 KVLLVILIVIFA

>member
-1 MYCNKCGKQIAEGSM
+1 MFCNKCGKQIAEGSM

-30 PAAKEAPA
+30 PAAPEVLA
-38 EEPAARDTGKPV
+38 EEPAAKNSEKPV
-50 FEEFDWNV
+50 FEEFNWNV
-58 NDYPSQDKITKTEDI
+58 NDYPSKDKIRKTEDI
-73 DFDWNADPNDVKD
+73 DFDWNADPKDVKD

-93 TEEKAEVAAGAELS
+93 MEERAEVAAGAELS
-107 VEDLMPSKPQPAAAV
+107 VEDLMPSKAQSSASA
-122 QSLWSDNT
+122 QSLWTEDTS
-130 AEPAKESPASEIEK
+130 ESAKESPASEIEK

-179 EKTADQKFEERPK
+179 EKTAAQKFEERPK

-258 EARRKAEAE
+258 EARLKAEEA

-298 LARQAEEEAKRAEEE
+298 LARKAEEEAKRAEEE
-313 MRIRALE
+313 MRLRALE
-320 EEKIRAEEEARRKA
+320 EERIRAEEEERKRA
-334 EEEEQRLK
+334 EEEEKRLK

-370 RRAKEAERRSNE
+370 RRSQEAERRSNE

-392 EQDNLARQAN
+392 EQENLARQAN

-418 RMKAEEEAKIKA
+418 RMKAEEEAKIRA

-436 GEFSPRQVPAE
+436 GGFASRPEPAE
-447 PAPVPEM
+447 Q
-454 TAAPAASAAPEVPA
+454 AAPAPEAPAVQVEPEVPA
-468 AAAVSEEPAVVEA
+468 APEA
-481 PAASAAAAKA
+481 PVTPVTPVIEETPAEAA
-491 PDPAVD
+491 DHAVE

-518 RARAEFLAEF
+518 RARAEFLSEF
-528 GLDNEKKA
+528 GIDPDEKA
-536 PAGEPIP
+536 PAKEPVP
-543 STVEELLGEKPVT
+543 ATVEELLGEKPVT

-575 AAVLAGLGTTVK
+575 AAVLAGLGTTVR

-627 FEETSAEE
+627 FAETSADE
-635 IQKSEQDA
+635 IQASEQETQDM
-643 PAPAAETQQTEDAL
+643 PAPAQEAQEAEDSVAA
-657 TSEGGFAPKEEPA
+657 EGGFAPKEEPA
-670 LKPAAGTN
+670 LEPAAGTN

-685 EDTMVMPAAETGEDE
+685 DDTMVMPAAEAKEE
-700 LPGSFDS
+700 EFPGSFDS

-719 QEEDAAKAMDSFYG
+719 QEEDAAKAMDNFYG
-733 GIEDDFT
+733 GIDDDFA
-740 GAGEQKFAGE
+740 GEGEQKFAGE
-750 DYRDG
+750 DSG
-755 SDDAEN
+755 E
-761 EVREKGGA
+761 EEEEGREKGGA

-774 KILLVILIVIFA
+774 KVLLVILIVIFA

>member
-1 MYCNKCGKQIAEGSM
+1 MFCNKCGKQIAEGSM

-30 PAAKEAPA
+30 PAAPEVLA
-38 EEPAARDTGKPV
+38 EEPAAKNSEKPV
-50 FEEFDWNV
+50 FEEFNWNV
-58 NDYPSQDKITKTEDI
+58 NDYPSKDKIRKTEDI
-73 DFDWNADPNDVKD
+73 DFDWNADPKDVKD

-93 TEEKAEVAAGAELS
+93 MEERAEVAAGAELS
-107 VEDLMPSKPQPAAAV
+107 VEDLMPSKAQSSASA
-122 QSLWSDNT
+122 QSLWTEDTS
-130 AEPAKESPASEIEK
+130 ESAKESPASEIEK

-179 EKTADQKFEERPK
+179 DKTAAQKFEERPK

-258 EARRKAEAE
+258 EARLKAEEA

-298 LARQAEEEAKRAEEE
+298 LARKAEEEAKRAEEE
-313 MRIRALE
+313 MRLRALE
-320 EEKIRAEEEARRKA
+320 EERIRAEEEERKRA
-334 EEEEQRLK
+334 EEEEKRLK

-370 RRAKEAERRSNE
+370 RRSQEAERRSNE

-392 EQDNLARQAN
+392 EQENLARQAN

-418 RMKAEEEAKIKA
+418 RMKAEEEAKIRA

-436 GEFSPRQVPAE
+436 GGFASRPEPAE
-447 PAPVPEM
+447 Q
-454 TAAPAASAAPEVPA
+454 AAPAPEAPAVQVEPEVPA
-468 AAAVSEEPAVVEA
+468 APEA
-481 PAASAAAAKA
+481 PVTPVIEETPAEAA
-491 PDPAVD
+491 DPAVE

-518 RARAEFLAEF
+518 RARAEFLSEF
-528 GLDNEKKA
+528 GINPDEKA
-536 PAGEPIP
+536 PAKEQVPA
-543 STVEELLGEKPVT
+543 TVEELLGEKPVT

-575 AAVLAGLGTTVK
+575 AAVLAGLGTTVR

-627 FEETSAEE
+627 FAETSADE
-635 IQKSEQDA
+635 IQASEQEAQDM
-643 PAPAAETQQTEDAL
+643 PAPAQEAQEAEDSVAA
-657 TSEGGFAPKEEPA
+657 EGGFAPKEEPA
-670 LKPAAGTN
+670 LEPAAGTN

-685 EDTMVMPAAETGEDE
+685 DDTMVMPAAEAKEE
-700 LPGSFDS
+700 EFPGSFDS

-719 QEEDAAKAMDSFYG
+719 QEEDAAKAMDNFYG
-733 GIEDDFT
+733 GIDDDFA
-740 GAGEQKFAGE
+740 GEGEQKFAGE
-750 DYRDG
+750 DSG
-755 SDDAEN
+755 E
-761 EVREKGGA
+761 EEEEGREKGGA

-774 KILLVILIVIFA
+774 KVLLVILIVIFA

>member
-1 MYCNKCGKQIAEGSM
+1 MFCNKCGKQIAEGSM

-30 PAAKEAPA
+30 PAAPEVLA
-38 EEPAARDTGKPV
+38 EEPAAKNSEKPV
-50 FEEFDWNV
+50 FEEFNWNV
-58 NDYPSQDKITKTEDI
+58 NDYPSKDKIRKTEDI
-73 DFDWNADPNDVKD
+73 DFDWNADPKDVKD

-93 TEEKAEVAAGAELS
+93 MEERAEVAAGAELS
-107 VEDLMPSKPQPAAAV
+107 VEDLMPSKAQSSASA
-122 QSLWSDNT
+122 QSLWTEDTS
-130 AEPAKESPASEIEK
+130 ESAKESPASEIEK

-179 EKTADQKFEERPK
+179 EKTAAQKFEERPK

-258 EARRKAEAE
+258 EARLKAEEA

-298 LARQAEEEAKRAEEE
+298 LARKAEEEAKRAEEE
-313 MRIRALE
+313 MRLRALE
-320 EEKIRAEEEARRKA
+320 EERIRAEEEERKRA
-334 EEEEQRLK
+334 EEEEKRLK

-370 RRAKEAERRSNE
+370 RRSQEAERRSNE

-392 EQDNLARQAN
+392 EQENLARQAN

-418 RMKAEEEAKIKA
+418 RMKAEEEAKIRA

-436 GEFSPRQVPAE
+436 GGFASRQEPAE
-447 PAPVPEM
+447 Q
-454 TAAPAASAAPEVPA
+454 AAPAPEAPAVQVEPEVPA
-468 AAAVSEEPAVVEA
+468 APEA
-481 PAASAAAAKA
+481 PVTPVIEETPAEAA
-491 PDPAVD
+491 DPAVE

-518 RARAEFLAEF
+518 RARAEFLSEF
-528 GLDNEKKA
+528 GINPDEKA
-536 PAGEPIP
+536 PAKEQVPA
-543 STVEELLGEKPVT
+543 TVEELLGEKPVT

-575 AAVLAGLGTTVK
+575 AAVLAGLGTTVR

-627 FEETSAEE
+627 FAETSADE
-635 IQKSEQDA
+635 IQASEQETQDM
-643 PAPAAETQQTEDAL
+643 PAPAQEAQEAEDSVAA
-657 TSEGGFAPKEEPA
+657 EGGFAPKEEPA
-670 LKPAAGTN
+670 LEPAAGTN

-685 EDTMVMPAAETGEDE
+685 DDTMVMPAAETKEE
-700 LPGSFDS
+700 EFPGSFDS

-719 QEEDAAKAMDSFYG
+719 QEEDAAKAMDNFYG
-733 GIEDDFT
+733 GIDDDFA
-740 GAGEQKFAGE
+740 GEGEQKFAGE
-750 DYRDG
+750 DSG
-755 SDDAEN
+755 E
-761 EVREKGGA
+761 EEEEGREKGGA

-774 KILLVILIVIFA
+774 KVLLVILIVIFA

>member
-1 MYCNKCGKQIAEGSM
+1 M

-30 PAAKEAPA
+30 PAVPVVPA
-38 EEPAARDTGKPV
+38 EEPAARDTGKPI

-58 NDYPSQDKITKTEDI
+58 NDYPSKDKITKTEDI
-73 DFDWNADPNDVKD
+73 DFDWNADPKDVKD
-86 RFTRGLS
+86 RYTRGLS
-93 TEEKAEVAAGAELS
+93 MEETAEVAVGAGLS
-107 VEDLMPSKPQPAAAV
+107 VEDLMPSKTQPAAAA
-122 QSLWSDNT
+122 QSLWTDDA

-179 EKTADQKFEERPK
+179 EKTAAQKFEERPK

-258 EARRKAEAE
+258 EARLKAEEA

-298 LARQAEEEAKRAEEE
+298 LARKAEEEAKRAEEE
-313 MRIRALE
+313 MRLRALE
-320 EEKIRAEEEARRKA
+320 EERIRAEEEERKRA
-334 EEEEQRLK
+334 EEEEKRLK

-370 RRAKEAERRSNE
+370 RRIQEAERRSNE

-392 EQDNLARQAN
+392 EQENLARQAN

-436 GEFSPRQVPAE
+436 GGFASKQETEEPTVAEQAVPTPAPVAE
-447 PAPVPEM
+447 PAAQAPETAPVP
-454 TAAPAASAAPEVPA
+454 AVPET
-468 AAAVSEEPAVVEA
+468 PAVEETPAEA
-481 PAASAAAAKA
+481 AN
-491 PDPAVD
+491 PAVE

-518 RARAEFLAEF
+518 RARAEFLSEF
-528 GLDNEKKA
+528 GIDPDEKA
-536 PAGEPIP
+536 PAKEPVP
-543 STVEELLGEKPVT
+543 ATVEELLGEKPVT

-575 AAVLAGLGTTVK
+575 AAVLAGLGTTVR

-617 DATVEDLLNR
+617 DVTVEDLLNR
-627 FEETSAEE
+627 FAETSAEE
-635 IQKSEQDA
+635 IQASEQEA
-643 PAPAAETQQTEDAL
+643 QEMPAPAQEDQVSEDSVAA
-657 TSEGGFAPKEEPA
+657 EGGFAPKEEPA
-670 LKPAAGTN
+670 LKPAAGTD

-685 EDTMVMPAAETGEDE
+685 DDTMVMPAAEPAEDGF
-700 LPGSFDS
+700 PGSFDS
-707 YGEKEAAEFKRR
+707 YGEKEAEEFKRR
-719 QEEDAAKAMDSFYG
+719 QEEEAAKAMDSFYG
-733 GIEDDFT
+733 ENEADSAGADKEKP
-740 GAGEQKFAGE
+740 AGEEHG
-750 DYRDG
+750 
-755 SDDAEN
+755 DDSEEAE
-761 EVREKGGA
+761 EEERTKGGA

-774 KILLVILIVIFA
+774 KVLLVILIVIFA

>member
-1 MYCNKCGKQIAEGSM
+1 M

-30 PAAKEAPA
+30 PAAPEVLA
-38 EEPAARDTGKPV
+38 EEPAAKNSEKPV
-50 FEEFDWNV
+50 FEEFNWNV
-58 NDYPSQDKITKTEDI
+58 NDYPSKDKIRKTEDI
-73 DFDWNADPNDVKD
+73 DFDWNADPKDVKD

-93 TEEKAEVAAGAELS
+93 MEERAEVAAGAELS
-107 VEDLMPSKPQPAAAV
+107 VEDLMPSKAQSSASA
-122 QSLWSDNT
+122 QSLWTEDTS
-130 AEPAKESPASEIEK
+130 ESAKESPASEIEK

-179 EKTADQKFEERPK
+179 EKTAAQKFEERPK

-258 EARRKAEAE
+258 EARLKAEEA

-298 LARQAEEEAKRAEEE
+298 LARKAEEEAKRAEEE
-313 MRIRALE
+313 MRLRALE
-320 EEKIRAEEEARRKA
+320 EERIRAEEEERKRA
-334 EEEEQRLK
+334 EEEEKRLK

-370 RRAKEAERRSNE
+370 RRIQEAERRSNE
-382 EASIRERLAA
+382 EANIRERLAA
-392 EQDNLARQAN
+392 EQENLARQAN

-436 GEFSPRQVPAE
+436 GGFASRTEPAE
-447 PAPVPEM
+447 Q
-454 TAAPAASAAPEVPA
+454 AAPAPEAPAVQVEPEVPA
-468 AAAVSEEPAVVEA
+468 APEA
-481 PAASAAAAKA
+481 PVTPVIEETPAEAA
-491 PDPAVD
+491 DPAVE

-518 RARAEFLAEF
+518 RARAEFLSEF
-528 GLDNEKKA
+528 GINPDEKA
-536 PAGEPIP
+536 PAKEQVPA
-543 STVEELLGEKPVT
+543 TVEELLGEKPVT

-575 AAVLAGLGTTVK
+575 AAVLAGLGTTVR

-627 FEETSAEE
+627 FAETSADE
-635 IQKSEQDA
+635 IQASEQETQDM
-643 PAPAAETQQTEDAL
+643 PAPAQEAQEAEDSVAA
-657 TSEGGFAPKEEPA
+657 EGGFAPKEEPA
-670 LKPAAGTN
+670 LEPAAGTN

-685 EDTMVMPAAETGEDE
+685 DDTMVMPAAETKEE
-700 LPGSFDS
+700 EFPGSFDS

-719 QEEDAAKAMDSFYG
+719 QEEDAAKAMDNFYG
-733 GIEDDFT
+733 GIDDDFA
-740 GAGEQKFAGE
+740 GEGEQKFAGE
-750 DYRDG
+750 DSG
-755 SDDAEN
+755 E
-761 EVREKGGA
+761 EEEEGREKGGA

-774 KILLVILIVIFA
+774 KVLLVILIVIFA

>member
-1 MYCNKCGKQIAEGSM
+1 M

-30 PAAKEAPA
+30 PAAPEVLA
-38 EEPAARDTGKPV
+38 EEPAAKNSEKPV
-50 FEEFDWNV
+50 FEEFNWNV
-58 NDYPSQDKITKTEDI
+58 NDYPSKDKIRKTEDI
-73 DFDWNADPNDVKD
+73 DFDWNADPKDVKD

-93 TEEKAEVAAGAELS
+93 MEERAEVAAGAELS
-107 VEDLMPSKPQPAAAV
+107 VEDLMPSKAQSSASA
-122 QSLWSDNT
+122 QSLWTEDTS
-130 AEPAKESPASEIEK
+130 ESAKESPASEIEK

-179 EKTADQKFEERPK
+179 EKTAAQKFEERPK

-258 EARRKAEAE
+258 EARLKAEEA

-298 LARQAEEEAKRAEEE
+298 LARKAEEEAKRAEEE
-313 MRIRALE
+313 MRLRALE
-320 EEKIRAEEEARRKA
+320 EERIRAEEEERKRA
-334 EEEEQRLK
+334 EEEEKRLK

-370 RRAKEAERRSNE
+370 RRIQEAERRSNE

-392 EQDNLARQAN
+392 EQENLARQAN

-436 GEFSPRQVPAE
+436 GGFASRPEPAE
-447 PAPVPEM
+447 QAALAPE
-454 TAAPAASAAPEVPA
+454 APAVQVEPEVPA
-468 AAAVSEEPAVVEA
+468 APEA
-481 PAASAAAAKA
+481 PVTPVTPVIEETPAEAA
-491 PDPAVD
+491 DHAVE

-518 RARAEFLAEF
+518 RARAEFLSEF
-528 GLDNEKKA
+528 GINPDEKA
-536 PAGEPIP
+536 PAKEQVPA
-543 STVEELLGEKPVT
+543 TVEELLGEKPVT

-575 AAVLAGLGTTVK
+575 AAVLAGLGTTVR

-627 FEETSAEE
+627 FAETSADE
-635 IQKSEQDA
+635 IQASEQETQDM
-643 PAPAAETQQTEDAL
+643 PAPAQEAQEAEDSVAA
-657 TSEGGFAPKEEPA
+657 EGGFAPKEEPA
-670 LKPAAGTN
+670 LEPAAGTN

-685 EDTMVMPAAETGEDE
+685 DDTMVMPAAETKEE
-700 LPGSFDS
+700 EFPGSFDS

-719 QEEDAAKAMDSFYG
+719 QEEDAAKAMDNFYG
-733 GIEDDFT
+733 GIDDDFA
-740 GAGEQKFAGE
+740 GEGEQKFAGE
-750 DYRDG
+750 DSG
-755 SDDAEN
+755 E
-761 EVREKGGA
+761 EEEEGREKGGA

-774 KILLVILIVIFA
+774 KVLLVILIVIFA

>member
-1 MYCNKCGKQIAEGSM
+1 MFCNKCGKQIAEGSM

-30 PAAKEAPA
+30 PAAPEVLA
-38 EEPAARDTGKPV
+38 EEPAAKNSEKPV
-50 FEEFDWNV
+50 FEEFNWNV
-58 NDYPSQDKITKTEDI
+58 NDYPSKDKIRKTEDI
-73 DFDWNADPNDVKD
+73 DFDWNADPKDVKD

-93 TEEKAEVAAGAELS
+93 MEERAEVAAGAELS
-107 VEDLMPSKPQPAAAV
+107 VEDLMPSKAQSSASA
-122 QSLWSDNT
+122 QSLWTEDTS
-130 AEPAKESPASEIEK
+130 ESAKESPASEIEK

-179 EKTADQKFEERPK
+179 DKTAAQKFEERPK

-258 EARRKAEAE
+258 EARLKAEEA

-298 LARQAEEEAKRAEEE
+298 LARKAEEEAKRAEEE
-313 MRIRALE
+313 MRLRALE
-320 EEKIRAEEEARRKA
+320 EERIRAEEEERKRA
-334 EEEEQRLK
+334 EEEEKRLK

-370 RRAKEAERRSNE
+370 RRSQEAERRSNE

-392 EQDNLARQAN
+392 EQENLARQAN

-418 RMKAEEEAKIKA
+418 RMKAEEEAKIRA

-436 GEFSPRQVPAE
+436 GGFASRPEPAE
-447 PAPVPEM
+447 Q
-454 TAAPAASAAPEVPA
+454 AAPAPEAPAVQVEPEVP
-468 AAAVSEEPAVVEA
+468 EA
-481 PAASAAAAKA
+481 PEAPVTPVIEETPAEAA
-491 PDPAVD
+491 DPAVE

-518 RARAEFLAEF
+518 RARAEFLSEF
-528 GLDNEKKA
+528 GINPDEKA
-536 PAGEPIP
+536 PAKEQVPA
-543 STVEELLGEKPVT
+543 TVEELLGEKPVT

-575 AAVLAGLGTTVK
+575 AAVLAGLGTTVR

-627 FEETSAEE
+627 FAETSADE
-635 IQKSEQDA
+635 IQASEQETQDM
-643 PAPAAETQQTEDAL
+643 PAPAQEAQEAEDSVAA
-657 TSEGGFAPKEEPA
+657 EGGFAPKEEPA
-670 LKPAAGTN
+670 LEPAAGTN

-685 EDTMVMPAAETGEDE
+685 DDTMVMPAAEAKEE
-700 LPGSFDS
+700 EFPGSFDS

-719 QEEDAAKAMDSFYG
+719 QEEDAAKAMDNFYG
-733 GIEDDFT
+733 GIDDDFA
-740 GAGEQKFAGE
+740 GEGEQKFAGE
-750 DYRDG
+750 DSG
-755 SDDAEN
+755 E
-761 EVREKGGA
+761 EEEEGREKGGA

-774 KILLVILIVIFA
+774 KVLLVILIVIFA

>member
-1 MYCNKCGKQIAEGSM
+1 MFCNKCGKQIAEGSM

-30 PAAKEAPA
+30 PAAPEVLA
-38 EEPAARDTGKPV
+38 EEPAAKNSEKPV
-50 FEEFDWNV
+50 FEEFNWNV
-58 NDYPSQDKITKTEDI
+58 NDYPSKDKIRKTEDI
-73 DFDWNADPNDVKD
+73 DFDWNADPKDVKD

-93 TEEKAEVAAGAELS
+93 MEERAEVAAGAELS
-107 VEDLMPSKPQPAAAV
+107 VEDLMPSKAQSSASA
-122 QSLWSDNT
+122 QSLWTEDTS
-130 AEPAKESPASEIEK
+130 ESAKESPASEIEK

-179 EKTADQKFEERPK
+179 EKTAAQKFEERPK

-258 EARRKAEAE
+258 EARLKAEEA

-298 LARQAEEEAKRAEEE
+298 LARKAEEEAKRAEEE
-313 MRIRALE
+313 MRLRALE
-320 EEKIRAEEEARRKA
+320 EERIRAEEEERKRA
-334 EEEEQRLK
+334 EEEEKRLK

-370 RRAKEAERRSNE
+370 RRSQEAERRSNE

-392 EQDNLARQAN
+392 EQENLARQAN

-418 RMKAEEEAKIKA
+418 RMKAEEEAKIRA

-436 GEFSPRQVPAE
+436 GGFASRPEPAE
-447 PAPVPEM
+447 Q
-454 TAAPAASAAPEVPA
+454 AAPAPEAPAVQVEPEVPA
-468 AAAVSEEPAVVEA
+468 APEA
-481 PAASAAAAKA
+481 PVTPVIEETPAEAA
-491 PDPAVD
+491 DPAVE

-518 RARAEFLAEF
+518 RARAEFLSEF
-528 GLDNEKKA
+528 GIDPDEKA
-536 PAGEPIP
+536 PAKEQVPA
-543 STVEELLGEKPVT
+543 TVEELLGEKPVT

-575 AAVLAGLGTTVK
+575 AAVLAGLGTTVR

-627 FEETSAEE
+627 FAETSADE
-635 IQKSEQDA
+635 IQASEQETQDM
-643 PAPAAETQQTEDAL
+643 PAPAQEAQEAEDSVAA
-657 TSEGGFAPKEEPA
+657 EGGFAPKEEPA
-670 LKPAAGTN
+670 LEPAAGTN

-685 EDTMVMPAAETGEDE
+685 DDTMVMPAAEAKEE
-700 LPGSFDS
+700 EFPGSFDS

-719 QEEDAAKAMDSFYG
+719 QEEDAAKAMDNFYG
-733 GIEDDFT
+733 GIDDDFA
-740 GAGEQKFAGE
+740 GEGEQKFAGE
-750 DYRDG
+750 DSG
-755 SDDAEN
+755 E
-761 EVREKGGA
+761 EEEEGREKGGA

-774 KILLVILIVIFA
+774 KVLLVILIVIFA

>member
-1 MYCNKCGKQIAEGSM
+1 M

-30 PAAKEAPA
+30 PAAPEVLA
-38 EEPAARDTGKPV
+38 EEPAAKNSEKPV
-50 FEEFDWNV
+50 FEEFNWNV
-58 NDYPSQDKITKTEDI
+58 NDYPSKDKIRKTEDI
-73 DFDWNADPNDVKD
+73 DFDWNADPKDVKD

-93 TEEKAEVAAGAELS
+93 MEERAEVAAGAELS
-107 VEDLMPSKPQPAAAV
+107 VEDLMPSKAQSSASA
-122 QSLWSDNT
+122 QSLWTDN
-130 AEPAKESPASEIEK
+130 ASSPAKESPASEIEK

-179 EKTADQKFEERPK
+179 DKTAAQKFEERPK

-258 EARRKAEAE
+258 EARLKAEEA

-298 LARQAEEEAKRAEEE
+298 LARKAEEEAKRAEEE
-313 MRIRALE
+313 MRLRALE
-320 EEKIRAEEEARRKA
+320 EERIRAEEEERKRA
-334 EEEEQRLK
+334 EEEEKRLK

-370 RRAKEAERRSNE
+370 RRSQEAERRSNE

-392 EQDNLARQAN
+392 EQENLARQAN

-418 RMKAEEEAKIKA
+418 RMKAEEEAKIRA

-436 GEFSPRQVPAE
+436 GGFASRPEPAE
-447 PAPVPEM
+447 Q
-454 TAAPAASAAPEVPA
+454 AAPAPEAPAVQVEPEVPA
-468 AAAVSEEPAVVEA
+468 APEA
-481 PAASAAAAKA
+481 PVTPVTPVIEETPAEAA
-491 PDPAVD
+491 DPAVE

-518 RARAEFLAEF
+518 RARAEFLSEF
-528 GLDNEKKA
+528 GIDPDEKA
-536 PAGEPIP
+536 PAKEPVP
-543 STVEELLGEKPVT
+543 ATVEELLGEKPVT

-575 AAVLAGLGTTVK
+575 AAVLAGLGTTVR

-627 FEETSAEE
+627 FAETSADE
-635 IQKSEQDA
+635 IQASEQEAQDM
-643 PAPAAETQQTEDAL
+643 PAPAQEVQEAEDSVAA
-657 TSEGGFAPKEEPA
+657 EGGFAPKEEPA
-670 LKPAAGTN
+670 LEPAAGTN

-685 EDTMVMPAAETGEDE
+685 DDTMVMPAAETKEE
-700 LPGSFDS
+700 EFPGSFDS

-719 QEEDAAKAMDSFYG
+719 QEEDAAKAMDNFYG
-733 GIEDDFT
+733 GIDDDFA
-740 GAGEQKFAGE
+740 GEGEQKFAGE
-750 DYRDG
+750 DSG
-755 SDDAEN
+755 E
-761 EVREKGGA
+761 EEEEGREKGGA

-774 KILLVILIVIFA
+774 KVLLVILIVIFA

>member
-1 MYCNKCGKQIAEGSM
+1 MFCNKCGKQIAEGSM

-30 PAAKEAPA
+30 PAAPEVLA
-38 EEPAARDTGKPV
+38 EEPAAKNSEKPV
-50 FEEFDWNV
+50 FEEFNWNV
-58 NDYPSQDKITKTEDI
+58 NDYPSKDKIRKTEDI
-73 DFDWNADPNDVKD
+73 DFDWNADPKDVKD

-93 TEEKAEVAAGAELS
+93 MEERAEVAAGAELS
-107 VEDLMPSKPQPAAAV
+107 VEDLMPSKAQSSASA
-122 QSLWSDNT
+122 QSLWTEDTS
-130 AEPAKESPASEIEK
+130 ESAKESPASEIEK

-179 EKTADQKFEERPK
+179 EKTAAQKFEERPK

-258 EARRKAEAE
+258 EARLKAEEA

-298 LARQAEEEAKRAEEE
+298 LARKAEEEAKRAEEE
-313 MRIRALE
+313 MRLRALE
-320 EEKIRAEEEARRKA
+320 EERIRAEEEERKRA
-334 EEEEQRLK
+334 EEEEKRLK

-370 RRAKEAERRSNE
+370 RRSQEAERRSNE

-392 EQDNLARQAN
+392 EQENLARQAN

-418 RMKAEEEAKIKA
+418 RMKAEEEAKIRA

-436 GEFSPRQVPAE
+436 GGFVSRQEPAE
-447 PAPVPEM
+447 QVAPAPE
-454 TAAPAASAAPEVPA
+454 APAVQVEPEVPA
-468 AAAVSEEPAVVEA
+468 APEA
-481 PAASAAAAKA
+481 PVTPVIEETPAEAA
-491 PDPAVD
+491 DPAVE

-518 RARAEFLAEF
+518 RARAEFLSEF
-528 GLDNEKKA
+528 GIDPDEKA
-536 PAGEPIP
+536 PAKEQVPA
-543 STVEELLGEKPVT
+543 TVEELLGEKPVT

-575 AAVLAGLGTTVK
+575 AAVLAGLGTTVR

-627 FEETSAEE
+627 FAETSADE
-635 IQKSEQDA
+635 IQASEQETQDM
-643 PAPAAETQQTEDAL
+643 PAPAQEAQEAEDSVAA
-657 TSEGGFAPKEEPA
+657 EGGFAPKEEPA
-670 LKPAAGTN
+670 LEPAAGTN

-685 EDTMVMPAAETGEDE
+685 DDTMVMPAAETKEE
-700 LPGSFDS
+700 EFPGSFDS

-719 QEEDAAKAMDSFYG
+719 QEEDAAKAMDNFYG
-733 GIEDDFT
+733 GIDDDFA
-740 GAGEQKFAGE
+740 GEGEQKFAGE
-750 DYRDG
+750 DSG
-755 SDDAEN
+755 E
-761 EVREKGGA
+761 EEEEGREKGGA

-774 KILLVILIVIFA
+774 KVLLVILIVIFA

>member
-1 MYCNKCGKQIAEGSM
+1 MFCNKCGKQIAEGSM

-30 PAAKEAPA
+30 PAAPEVLA
-38 EEPAARDTGKPV
+38 EEPAAKNSEKPV
-50 FEEFDWNV
+50 FEEFNWNV
-58 NDYPSQDKITKTEDI
+58 NDYPSKDKIRKTEDI
-73 DFDWNADPNDVKD
+73 DFDWNADPKDVKD

-93 TEEKAEVAAGAELS
+93 MEERAEVAAGAELS
-107 VEDLMPSKPQPAAAV
+107 VEDLMPSKAQSSASA
-122 QSLWSDNT
+122 QSLWTEDTS
-130 AEPAKESPASEIEK
+130 ESAKESPASEIEK

-179 EKTADQKFEERPK
+179 EKTAAQKFEERPK

-258 EARRKAEAE
+258 EARLKAEEA

-298 LARQAEEEAKRAEEE
+298 LARKAEEEAKRAEEE
-313 MRIRALE
+313 MRLRALE
-320 EEKIRAEEEARRKA
+320 EERIRAEEEERKRA
-334 EEEEQRLK
+334 EEEEKRLK

-370 RRAKEAERRSNE
+370 RRSQEAERRSNE

-392 EQDNLARQAN
+392 EQENLARQAN

-418 RMKAEEEAKIKA
+418 RMKAEEEAKIRA

-436 GEFSPRQVPAE
+436 GGFASRPEPAE
-447 PAPVPEM
+447 Q
-454 TAAPAASAAPEVPA
+454 AAPAPEAPAVQVEPEVPA
-468 AAAVSEEPAVVEA
+468 APEA
-481 PAASAAAAKA
+481 PVTPVIEETPAEAA
-491 PDPAVD
+491 DPAVE

-518 RARAEFLAEF
+518 RARAEFLSEF
-528 GLDNEKKA
+528 GIDPDEKA
-536 PAGEPIP
+536 PAKEQVPA
-543 STVEELLGEKPVT
+543 TVEELLGEKPVT

-575 AAVLAGLGTTVK
+575 AAVLAGLGTTVR

-627 FEETSAEE
+627 FAETSADE
-635 IQKSEQDA
+635 IQASEQETQDM
-643 PAPAAETQQTEDAL
+643 PAPAQEAQEAEDSVAA
-657 TSEGGFAPKEEPA
+657 EGGFAPKEEPA
-670 LKPAAGTN
+670 LEPAAGTN

-685 EDTMVMPAAETGEDE
+685 DDTMVMPAAETKEE
-700 LPGSFDS
+700 EFPGSFDS

-719 QEEDAAKAMDSFYG
+719 QEEDAAKAMDNFYG
-733 GIEDDFT
+733 GIDDDFA
-740 GAGEQKFAGE
+740 GEGEQKFAGE
-750 DYRDG
+750 DSG
-755 SDDAEN
+755 E
-761 EVREKGGA
+761 EEEEGREKGGA

-774 KILLVILIVIFA
+774 KVLLVILIVIFA

>member
-1 MYCNKCGKQIAEGSM
+1 MFCNKCGKQIAEGSM

-30 PAAKEAPA
+30 PAAPEVLA
-38 EEPAARDTGKPV
+38 EEPAAKNSEKPV
-50 FEEFDWNV
+50 FEEFNWNV
-58 NDYPSQDKITKTEDI
+58 NDYPSKDKIRKTEDI
-73 DFDWNADPNDVKD
+73 DFDWNADPKDVKD

-93 TEEKAEVAAGAELS
+93 MEERAEVAAGAELS
-107 VEDLMPSKPQPAAAV
+107 VEDLMPSKAQSSASA
-122 QSLWSDNT
+122 QSLWTEDTS
-130 AEPAKESPASEIEK
+130 ESAKESPASEIEK

-179 EKTADQKFEERPK
+179 DKTAAQKFEERPK

-258 EARRKAEAE
+258 EARLKAEEA

-298 LARQAEEEAKRAEEE
+298 LARKAEEEAKRAEEE
-313 MRIRALE
+313 MRLRALE
-320 EEKIRAEEEARRKA
+320 EERIRAEEEERKRA
-334 EEEEQRLK
+334 EEEEKRLK

-370 RRAKEAERRSNE
+370 RRSQEAERRSNE

-392 EQDNLARQAN
+392 EQENLARQAN

-418 RMKAEEEAKIKA
+418 RMKAEEEAKIRA

-436 GEFSPRQVPAE
+436 GGFASRPEPAE
-447 PAPVPEM
+447 Q
-454 TAAPAASAAPEVPA
+454 AAPAPEAPAVQVEPEVPA
-468 AAAVSEEPAVVEA
+468 APEA
-481 PAASAAAAKA
+481 PVTPVIEETPAEAA
-491 PDPAVD
+491 DHAVE

-518 RARAEFLAEF
+518 RARAEFLSEF
-528 GLDNEKKA
+528 GIDPDEKA
-536 PAGEPIP
+536 PAKEQVPA
-543 STVEELLGEKPVT
+543 TVEELLGEKPVT

-575 AAVLAGLGTTVK
+575 AAVLAGLGTTVR

-627 FEETSAEE
+627 FAETSADE
-635 IQKSEQDA
+635 IQASEQEAQDM
-643 PAPAAETQQTEDAL
+643 PAPAQEAQEAEDSVAA
-657 TSEGGFAPKEEPA
+657 EGGFAPKEEPA
-670 LKPAAGTN
+670 LEPAAGTN

-685 EDTMVMPAAETGEDE
+685 DDTMVMPAAETKEE
-700 LPGSFDS
+700 EFPGSFDS

-719 QEEDAAKAMDSFYG
+719 QEEDAAKAMDNFYG
-733 GIEDDFT
+733 GIDDDFA
-740 GAGEQKFAGE
+740 GEGEQKFAGE
-750 DYRDG
+750 DSG
-755 SDDAEN
+755 E
-761 EVREKGGA
+761 EEEEGREKGGA

-774 KILLVILIVIFA
+774 KVLLVILIVIFA

>member
-1 MYCNKCGKQIAEGSM
+1 MFCNKCGKQIAEGSM

-30 PAAKEAPA
+30 PAAPEVLA
-38 EEPAARDTGKPV
+38 EEPAAKNSEKPV
-50 FEEFDWNV
+50 FEEFNWNV
-58 NDYPSQDKITKTEDI
+58 NDYPSKDKIRKTEDI
-73 DFDWNADPNDVKD
+73 DFDWNADPKDVKD

-93 TEEKAEVAAGAELS
+93 MEERAEVAAGAELS
-107 VEDLMPSKPQPAAAV
+107 VEDLMPSKAQSSASA
-122 QSLWSDNT
+122 QSLWTEDTS
-130 AEPAKESPASEIEK
+130 ESAKESPASEIEK

-166 RTGNPIGQEQSVA
+166 RTGNPIGQEQSLA
-179 EKTADQKFEERPK
+179 DKTAAQKFEERPK

-258 EARRKAEAE
+258 EARLKAEEA

-298 LARQAEEEAKRAEEE
+298 LARKAEEEAKRAEEE
-313 MRIRALE
+313 MRLRALE
-320 EEKIRAEEEARRKA
+320 EERIRAEEEERKRA
-334 EEEEQRLK
+334 EEEEKRLK

-360 EARMAALEAE
+360 VARMAALEAE
-370 RRAKEAERRSNE
+370 RRSQEAERRSNE

-392 EQDNLARQAN
+392 EQENLARQAN

-436 GEFSPRQVPAE
+436 GGFASRPEPAE
-447 PAPVPEM
+447 Q
-454 TAAPAASAAPEVPA
+454 AAPAPEAPAVQVEPEVPA
-468 AAAVSEEPAVVEA
+468 APEA
-481 PAASAAAAKA
+481 PVTPVIEETPAEAA
-491 PDPAVD
+491 DPAVE

-518 RARAEFLAEF
+518 RARAEFLSEF
-528 GLDNEKKA
+528 GINPDEKA
-536 PAGEPIP
+536 PAKEPVP
-543 STVEELLGEKPVT
+543 ATVEELLGEKPVT

-565 ELVQTRTVDK
+565 ELVQTRTIDK
-575 AAVLAGLGTTVK
+575 AAVLAGLGTTVR

-627 FEETSAEE
+627 FAETSADE
-635 IQKSEQDA
+635 IQASEQEAQDM
-643 PAPAAETQQTEDAL
+643 PAPAQEAQEAEDSVAA
-657 TSEGGFAPKEEPA
+657 EGGFAPKEEPA
-670 LKPAAGTN
+670 LEPAAGTN

-685 EDTMVMPAAETGEDE
+685 DDTMVMPAAETKEE
-700 LPGSFDS
+700 EFPGSFDS

-719 QEEDAAKAMDSFYG
+719 QEEDAAKAMDNFYG
-733 GIEDDFT
+733 GIDDDFA
-740 GAGEQKFAGE
+740 GEGEQKFAGE
-750 DYRDG
+750 DSG
-755 SDDAEN
+755 E
-761 EVREKGGA
+761 EEEEGREKGGA

-774 KILLVILIVIFA
+774 KVLLVILIVIFA

>member
-1 MYCNKCGKQIAEGSM
+1 MFCNKCGKQIAEGSM

-30 PAAKEAPA
+30 PAAPEVLA
-38 EEPAARDTGKPV
+38 EEPAAKNSEKPV
-50 FEEFDWNV
+50 FEEFNWNV
-58 NDYPSQDKITKTEDI
+58 NDYPSKDKIRKTEDI
-73 DFDWNADPNDVKD
+73 DFDWNADPKDVKD

-93 TEEKAEVAAGAELS
+93 MEERAEVAAGAELS
-107 VEDLMPSKPQPAAAV
+107 VEDLMPSKAQSSASA
-122 QSLWSDNT
+122 QSLWTEDTS
-130 AEPAKESPASEIEK
+130 ESAKESPASEIEK

-179 EKTADQKFEERPK
+179 EKTAAQKFEERPK

-258 EARRKAEAE
+258 EARLKAEEA

-298 LARQAEEEAKRAEEE
+298 LARKAEEEAKRAEEE
-313 MRIRALE
+313 MRLRALE
-320 EEKIRAEEEARRKA
+320 EERIRAEEEERKRA
-334 EEEEQRLK
+334 EEEEKRLK

-370 RRAKEAERRSNE
+370 RRIQEAERRSNE

-392 EQDNLARQAN
+392 EQENLARQAN

-436 GEFSPRQVPAE
+436 GGFASRPEPAE
-447 PAPVPEM
+447 Q
-454 TAAPAASAAPEVPA
+454 AAPAPEAPAVQVEPEVPA
-468 AAAVSEEPAVVEA
+468 APEA
-481 PAASAAAAKA
+481 PVTPVIEETPAEAA
-491 PDPAVD
+491 DPAVD

-518 RARAEFLAEF
+518 RARAEFLSEF
-528 GLDNEKKA
+528 GIDPDEKA
-536 PAGEPIP
+536 PAKEPVP
-543 STVEELLGEKPVT
+543 ATVEELLGEKPVT

-575 AAVLAGLGTTVK
+575 AAVLAGLGTTVR

-627 FEETSAEE
+627 FAETSADE
-635 IQKSEQDA
+635 IQASEQEAQDM
-643 PAPAAETQQTEDAL
+643 PAPAQEAQEAEDSVAA
-657 TSEGGFAPKEEPA
+657 EGGFAPKEEPA
-670 LKPAAGTN
+670 LEPAAGTN

-685 EDTMVMPAAETGEDE
+685 DDTMVMPAAETKEE
-700 LPGSFDS
+700 EFPGSFDS

-719 QEEDAAKAMDSFYG
+719 QEEDAAKAMDNFYG
-733 GIEDDFT
+733 GIDDDFA
-740 GAGEQKFAGE
+740 GEGEQKFAGE
-750 DYRDG
+750 DSG
-755 SDDAEN
+755 E
-761 EVREKGGA
+761 EEEEGREKGGA

-774 KILLVILIVIFA
+774 KVLLVILIVIFA

>member
-1 MYCNKCGKQIAEGSM
+1 MFCNKCGKQIAEGSM

-30 PAAKEAPA
+30 PAAPEVLA
-38 EEPAARDTGKPV
+38 EEPAAKNSEKPV
-50 FEEFDWNV
+50 FEEFNWNV
-58 NDYPSQDKITKTEDI
+58 NDYPSKDKIRKTEDI
-73 DFDWNADPNDVKD
+73 DFDWNADPKDVKD

-93 TEEKAEVAAGAELS
+93 MEERAEVAAGAELS
-107 VEDLMPSKPQPAAAV
+107 VEDLMPSKAQSSASA
-122 QSLWSDNT
+122 QSLWTEDTS
-130 AEPAKESPASEIEK
+130 ESAKESPASEIEK

-179 EKTADQKFEERPK
+179 DKTAAQKFEERPK

-258 EARRKAEAE
+258 EARLKAEEA

-298 LARQAEEEAKRAEEE
+298 LARKAEEEAKRAEEE
-313 MRIRALE
+313 MRLRALE
-320 EEKIRAEEEARRKA
+320 EERIRAEEEERKRA
-334 EEEEQRLK
+334 EEEEKRLK

-370 RRAKEAERRSNE
+370 RRSQEAERRSNE

-392 EQDNLARQAN
+392 EQENLARQAN

-418 RMKAEEEAKIKA
+418 RMKAEEEAKIRA

-436 GEFSPRQVPAE
+436 GGFASRPEPAE
-447 PAPVPEM
+447 Q
-454 TAAPAASAAPEVPA
+454 AAPAPEAPAVQVEPEVPA
-468 AAAVSEEPAVVEA
+468 APEA
-481 PAASAAAAKA
+481 PVTPVTPVIEETPAEAA
-491 PDPAVD
+491 DHAVE

-518 RARAEFLAEF
+518 RARAEFLSEF
-528 GLDNEKKA
+528 GINPDEKA
-536 PAGEPIP
+536 PAKEQVPA
-543 STVEELLGEKPVT
+543 TVEELLGEKPVT

-575 AAVLAGLGTTVK
+575 AAVLAGLGTTVR

-627 FEETSAEE
+627 FAETSADE
-635 IQKSEQDA
+635 IQASEQETQDM
-643 PAPAAETQQTEDAL
+643 PAPAQEAQEAEDSVAA
-657 TSEGGFAPKEEPA
+657 EGGFAPKEEPA
-670 LKPAAGTN
+670 LEPAAGTN

-685 EDTMVMPAAETGEDE
+685 DDTMVMPAAETKEE
-700 LPGSFDS
+700 EFPGSFDS

-719 QEEDAAKAMDSFYG
+719 QEEDAAKAMDNFYG
-733 GIEDDFT
+733 GIDDDFA
-740 GAGEQKFAGE
+740 GEGEQKFAGE
-750 DYRDG
+750 DSG
-755 SDDAEN
+755 E
-761 EVREKGGA
+761 EEEEGREKGGA

-774 KILLVILIVIFA
+774 KVLLVILIVIFA

>member
-1 MYCNKCGKQIAEGSM
+1 MFCNKCGKQIAEGSM

-30 PAAKEAPA
+30 PAAPEVLA
-38 EEPAARDTGKPV
+38 EEPAAKNSEKPV
-50 FEEFDWNV
+50 FEEFNWNV
-58 NDYPSQDKITKTEDI
+58 NDYPSKDKIRKTEDI
-73 DFDWNADPNDVKD
+73 DFDWNADPKDVKD

-93 TEEKAEVAAGAELS
+93 MEERAEVAAGAELS
-107 VEDLMPSKPQPAAAV
+107 VEDLMPSKAQSSASA
-122 QSLWSDNT
+122 QSLWTEDTS
-130 AEPAKESPASEIEK
+130 ESAKESPASEIEK

-179 EKTADQKFEERPK
+179 DKTAAQKFEERPK

-258 EARRKAEAE
+258 EARLKAEEA

-298 LARQAEEEAKRAEEE
+298 LARKAEEEAKRAEEE
-313 MRIRALE
+313 MRLRALE
-320 EEKIRAEEEARRKA
+320 EERIRAEEEERKRA
-334 EEEEQRLK
+334 EEEEKRLK

-370 RRAKEAERRSNE
+370 RRSQEAERRSNE

-392 EQDNLARQAN
+392 EQENLARQAN

-418 RMKAEEEAKIKA
+418 RMKAEEEAKIRA

-436 GEFSPRQVPAE
+436 GGFASRPEPAE
-447 PAPVPEM
+447 QVAPAPEAPAVQVEPEV
-454 TAAPAASAAPEVPA
+454 TAAP
-468 AAAVSEEPAVVEA
+468 EA
-481 PAASAAAAKA
+481 PVTPVIEETPAEAA
-491 PDPAVD
+491 DPAVE

-518 RARAEFLAEF
+518 RARAEFLSEF
-528 GLDNEKKA
+528 GINPDEKA
-536 PAGEPIP
+536 PAKEQVPA
-543 STVEELLGEKPVT
+543 TVEELLGEKPVT

-575 AAVLAGLGTTVK
+575 AAVLAGLGTTVR

-627 FEETSAEE
+627 FAETSADE
-635 IQKSEQDA
+635 IQASEQETQDM
-643 PAPAAETQQTEDAL
+643 PAPAQEAQEAEDSVAA
-657 TSEGGFAPKEEPA
+657 EGGFAPKEEPA
-670 LKPAAGTN
+670 LEPAAGTN

-685 EDTMVMPAAETGEDE
+685 DDTMVMPAAEAKEE
-700 LPGSFDS
+700 EFPGSFDS

-719 QEEDAAKAMDSFYG
+719 QEEDAAKAMDNFYG
-733 GIEDDFT
+733 GIDDDFA
-740 GAGEQKFAGE
+740 GEGEQKFAGE
-750 DYRDG
+750 DSG
-755 SDDAEN
+755 E
-761 EVREKGGA
+761 EEEEGREKGGA

-774 KILLVILIVIFA
+774 KVLLVILIVIFA

>member
-1 MYCNKCGKQIAEGSM
+1 MFCNKCGKQIAEGSM

-30 PAAKEAPA
+30 PAAPEVLA
-38 EEPAARDTGKPV
+38 EEPAAKNSEKPV
-50 FEEFDWNV
+50 FEEFNWNV
-58 NDYPSQDKITKTEDI
+58 NDYPSKDKIRKTEDI
-73 DFDWNADPNDVKD
+73 DFDWNADPKDVKD

-93 TEEKAEVAAGAELS
+93 MEERAEVAAGAELS
-107 VEDLMPSKPQPAAAV
+107 VEDLMPSKAQSSASA
-122 QSLWSDNT
+122 QSLWTEDTS
-130 AEPAKESPASEIEK
+130 ESAKESPASEIEK

-179 EKTADQKFEERPK
+179 DKTAAQKFEERPK

-258 EARRKAEAE
+258 EARLKAEEA

-298 LARQAEEEAKRAEEE
+298 LARKAEEEAKRAEEE
-313 MRIRALE
+313 MRLRALE
-320 EEKIRAEEEARRKA
+320 EERIRAEEEERKRA
-334 EEEEQRLK
+334 EEEEKRLK

-370 RRAKEAERRSNE
+370 RRSQEAERRSNE

-392 EQDNLARQAN
+392 EQENLARQAN

-418 RMKAEEEAKIKA
+418 RMKAEEEAKIRA

-436 GEFSPRQVPAE
+436 GGFASRPEPAE
-447 PAPVPEM
+447 Q
-454 TAAPAASAAPEVPA
+454 AAPAPEAPAVQVEPEVPA
-468 AAAVSEEPAVVEA
+468 APEA
-481 PAASAAAAKA
+481 PVTPVTPVTPVIEETPAEAA
-491 PDPAVD
+491 DHAVE

-518 RARAEFLAEF
+518 RARAEFLSEF
-528 GLDNEKKA
+528 GIDPDEKA
-536 PAGEPIP
+536 PAKEPVP
-543 STVEELLGEKPVT
+543 ATVEELLGEKPVT

-575 AAVLAGLGTTVK
+575 AAVLAGLGTTVR

-627 FEETSAEE
+627 FAETSADE
-635 IQKSEQDA
+635 IQASEQEAQDM
-643 PAPAAETQQTEDAL
+643 PAPAQEAQDAEDSVAA
-657 TSEGGFAPKEEPA
+657 EGGFAPKEEPA
-670 LKPAAGTN
+670 LEPAAGTN

-685 EDTMVMPAAETGEDE
+685 DDTMVMPAAETKEE
-700 LPGSFDS
+700 EFPGSFDS

-719 QEEDAAKAMDSFYG
+719 QEEDAAKAMDNFYG
-733 GIEDDFT
+733 GINDDFA
-740 GAGEQKFAGE
+740 GEGEQKFAGE
-750 DYRDG
+750 DSG
-755 SDDAEN
+755 E
-761 EVREKGGA
+761 EEEEGREKGGA

-774 KILLVILIVIFA
+774 KVLLVILIVIFA

>member
-1 MYCNKCGKQIAEGSM
+1 MFCNKCGKQIAEGSM

-30 PAAKEAPA
+30 PAAPEVLA
-38 EEPAARDTGKPV
+38 EEPAAKNSEKPV
-50 FEEFDWNV
+50 FEEFNWNV
-58 NDYPSQDKITKTEDI
+58 NDYPSKDKIRKTEDI
-73 DFDWNADPNDVKD
+73 DFDWNADPKDVKD

-93 TEEKAEVAAGAELS
+93 MEERAEVAAGAELS
-107 VEDLMPSKPQPAAAV
+107 VEDLMPSKAQSSASA
-122 QSLWSDNT
+122 QSLWTEDTS
-130 AEPAKESPASEIEK
+130 ESAKESPASEIEK

-179 EKTADQKFEERPK
+179 DKTAAQKFEERPK

-258 EARRKAEAE
+258 EARLKAEEA

-298 LARQAEEEAKRAEEE
+298 LARKAEEEAKRAEEE
-313 MRIRALE
+313 MRLRALE
-320 EEKIRAEEEARRKA
+320 EERIRAEEEERKRA
-334 EEEEQRLK
+334 EEEEKRLK

-370 RRAKEAERRSNE
+370 RRSQEAERRSNE

-392 EQDNLARQAN
+392 EQENLARQAN

-418 RMKAEEEAKIKA
+418 RMKAEEEAKIRA

-436 GEFSPRQVPAE
+436 GGFASRQEPAE
-447 PAPVPEM
+447 Q
-454 TAAPAASAAPEVPA
+454 AAPAPEAPAVQVEPEVPA
-468 AAAVSEEPAVVEA
+468 APEA
-481 PAASAAAAKA
+481 PVTPVTPVIEETPAEAA
-491 PDPAVD
+491 DHAVE

-518 RARAEFLAEF
+518 RARAEFLSEF
-528 GLDNEKKA
+528 GIDPDEKA
-536 PAGEPIP
+536 PAKEPVP
-543 STVEELLGEKPVT
+543 ATVEELLGEKPVT

-575 AAVLAGLGTTVK
+575 AAVLAGLGTTVR

-627 FEETSAEE
+627 FAETSADE
-635 IQKSEQDA
+635 IQASEQETQDM
-643 PAPAAETQQTEDAL
+643 PAPAQEAQDAEDSVAA
-657 TSEGGFAPKEEPA
+657 EGGFAPKEEPA
-670 LKPAAGTN
+670 LEPAAGTN

-685 EDTMVMPAAETGEDE
+685 DDTMVMPAAETKEE
-700 LPGSFDS
+700 EFPGSFDS

-719 QEEDAAKAMDSFYG
+719 QEEDAAKAMDNFYG
-733 GIEDDFT
+733 GIDDDFA
-740 GAGEQKFAGE
+740 GEGEQKFAGE
-750 DYRDG
+750 DSG
-755 SDDAEN
+755 E
-761 EVREKGGA
+761 EEEEGREKGGA

-774 KILLVILIVIFA
+774 KVLLVILIVIFA

>member
-1 MYCNKCGKQIAEGSM
+1 MFCNKCGKQIAEGSM

-30 PAAKEAPA
+30 PAAPEVLA
-38 EEPAARDTGKPV
+38 EEPAAKNSEKPV
-50 FEEFDWNV
+50 FEEFNWNV
-58 NDYPSQDKITKTEDI
+58 NDYPSKDKIRKTEDI
-73 DFDWNADPNDVKD
+73 DFDWNADPKDVKD

-93 TEEKAEVAAGAELS
+93 MEERAEVAAGAELS
-107 VEDLMPSKPQPAAAV
+107 VEDLMPSKAQSSASA
-122 QSLWSDNT
+122 QSLWTEDTS
-130 AEPAKESPASEIEK
+130 EPAKESPASEIEK

-179 EKTADQKFEERPK
+179 DKTAAQKFEERPK

-258 EARRKAEAE
+258 EARLKAEEA

-298 LARQAEEEAKRAEEE
+298 LARKAEEEAKRAEEE
-313 MRIRALE
+313 MRLRALE
-320 EEKIRAEEEARRKA
+320 EERIRAEEEERKRA
-334 EEEEQRLK
+334 EEEEKRLK

-370 RRAKEAERRSNE
+370 RRSQEAERRSNE

-392 EQDNLARQAN
+392 EQENLARQAN

-418 RMKAEEEAKIKA
+418 RMKAEEEAKIRA

-436 GEFSPRQVPAE
+436 GGFASRPEPAE
-447 PAPVPEM
+447 Q
-454 TAAPAASAAPEVPA
+454 AAPAPEAPAVQVEPEVPA
-468 AAAVSEEPAVVEA
+468 APEA
-481 PAASAAAAKA
+481 PVTPVIEETPAEAA
-491 PDPAVD
+491 DPAVE

-518 RARAEFLAEF
+518 RARAEFLSEF
-528 GLDNEKKA
+528 GIDPDEKA
-536 PAGEPIP
+536 PAKEQVPA
-543 STVEELLGEKPVT
+543 TVEELLGEKPVT

-575 AAVLAGLGTTVK
+575 AAVLAGLGTTVR

-627 FEETSAEE
+627 FAETSADE
-635 IQKSEQDA
+635 IQASEQEAQDM
-643 PAPAAETQQTEDAL
+643 PAPAQEAQDAEDSVAA
-657 TSEGGFAPKEEPA
+657 EGGFAPKEEPA
-670 LKPAAGTN
+670 LEPAAGTN

-685 EDTMVMPAAETGEDE
+685 DDTMVMPAAETKEE
-700 LPGSFDS
+700 EFPGSFDS

-719 QEEDAAKAMDSFYG
+719 QEEDAAKAMDNFYG
-733 GIEDDFT
+733 GIDDDFA
-740 GAGEQKFAGE
+740 GEGEQKFAGE
-750 DYRDG
+750 DSG
-755 SDDAEN
+755 E
-761 EVREKGGA
+761 EEEEGREKGGA

-774 KILLVILIVIFA
+774 KVLLVILIVIFA

>member
-1 MYCNKCGKQIAEGSM
+1 MFCNKCGKQIAEGSM

-30 PAAKEAPA
+30 PAAPEVLA
-38 EEPAARDTGKPV
+38 EEPAAKNSEKPV
-50 FEEFDWNV
+50 FEEFNWNV
-58 NDYPSQDKITKTEDI
+58 NDYPSKDKIRKTEDI
-73 DFDWNADPNDVKD
+73 DFDWNADPKDVKD

-93 TEEKAEVAAGAELS
+93 MEERAEVAAGAELS
-107 VEDLMPSKPQPAAAV
+107 VEDLMPSKAQSSASA
-122 QSLWSDNT
+122 QSLWTEDTS
-130 AEPAKESPASEIEK
+130 EPAKESPASEIEK

-179 EKTADQKFEERPK
+179 DKTAAQKFEERPK

-258 EARRKAEAE
+258 EARLKAEEA

-298 LARQAEEEAKRAEEE
+298 LARKAEEEAKRAEEE
-313 MRIRALE
+313 MRLRALE
-320 EEKIRAEEEARRKA
+320 EERIRAEEEERKRA
-334 EEEEQRLK
+334 EEEEKRLK

-370 RRAKEAERRSNE
+370 RRIQEAERRSNE

-392 EQDNLARQAN
+392 EQENLARQAN

-418 RMKAEEEAKIKA
+418 RMKAEEEAKIRA

-436 GEFSPRQVPAE
+436 GGFASRPEPAE
-447 PAPVPEM
+447 Q
-454 TAAPAASAAPEVPA
+454 AAPAPEAPAVQVEPEVPA
-468 AAAVSEEPAVVEA
+468 APEA
-481 PAASAAAAKA
+481 PVTPVIEETPAEAA
-491 PDPAVD
+491 DPAVE

-518 RARAEFLAEF
+518 RARAEFLSEF
-528 GLDNEKKA
+528 GIDPDEKA
-536 PAGEPIP
+536 PAKEQVPA
-543 STVEELLGEKPVT
+543 TVEELLGEKPVT

-575 AAVLAGLGTTVK
+575 AAVLAGLGTTVR

-627 FEETSAEE
+627 FAETSADE
-635 IQKSEQDA
+635 IQASEQEAQDM
-643 PAPAAETQQTEDAL
+643 PAPAQEAQEAEDSMAA
-657 TSEGGFAPKEEPA
+657 EGGFAPKEEPA
-670 LKPAAGTN
+670 LEPAAGTN

-685 EDTMVMPAAETGEDE
+685 DDTMVMPAAETKEE
-700 LPGSFDS
+700 EFPGSFDS

-719 QEEDAAKAMDSFYG
+719 QEEDAAKAMDNFYG
-733 GIEDDFT
+733 GINDDFA
-740 GAGEQKFAGE
+740 GEGEQKFAGE
-750 DYRDG
+750 DSG
-755 SDDAEN
+755 E
-761 EVREKGGA
+761 EEEEGREKGGA

-774 KILLVILIVIFA
+774 KVLLVILIVIFA

>member
-1 MYCNKCGKQIAEGSM
+1 M

-30 PAAKEAPA
+30 PAAPEVLA
-38 EEPAARDTGKPV
+38 EEPAAKNSEKPV
-50 FEEFDWNV
+50 FEEFNWNV
-58 NDYPSQDKITKTEDI
+58 NDYPSKDKIRKTEDI
-73 DFDWNADPNDVKD
+73 DFDWNADPKDVKD
-86 RFTRGLS
+86 RFTKGLS
-93 TEEKAEVAAGAELS
+93 MEETAQVAVGAELS
-107 VEDLMPSKPQPAAAV
+107 VEDLMPSKPQPAAAA
-122 QSLWSDNT
+122 QSLWTEDTS
-130 AEPAKESPASEIEK
+130 EPAKESPASEIEK

-179 EKTADQKFEERPK
+179 DKTAAQKFEERPK

-258 EARRKAEAE
+258 EARLKAEEA

-298 LARQAEEEAKRAEEE
+298 LARKAEEEAKRAEEE
-313 MRIRALE
+313 MRLRALE
-320 EEKIRAEEEARRKA
+320 EERIRAEEEERKRA
-334 EEEEQRLK
+334 EEEEKRLK

-370 RRAKEAERRSNE
+370 RRIQEAERRSNE

-392 EQDNLARQAN
+392 EQENLARQAN

-436 GEFSPRQVPAE
+436 GGFASRQEPAE
-447 PAPVPEM
+447 QAIPTPASAAEQ
-454 TAAPAASAAPEVPA
+454 AAPAPEAPAVQVEPKVPAAPEAPVTPVIEETPA
-468 AAAVSEEPAVVEA
+468 EAA
-481 PAASAAAAKA
+481 
-491 PDPAVD
+491 DPAVD

-518 RARAEFLAEF
+518 RARAEFLSEF
-528 GLDNEKKA
+528 GIDPDEKA
-536 PAGEPIP
+536 PAKEPVP
-543 STVEELLGEKPVT
+543 ATVEELLGEKPVT

-575 AAVLAGLGTTVK
+575 AAVLAGLGTTVR

-627 FEETSAEE
+627 FAETSADE
-635 IQKSEQDA
+635 IQASEQETQDM
-643 PAPAAETQQTEDAL
+643 PAPAQEAQEAEDSVAA
-657 TSEGGFAPKEEPA
+657 EGGFAPKEEPA
-670 LKPAAGTN
+670 LEPAAGTN

-685 EDTMVMPAAETGEDE
+685 DDTMVMPAAEAKEE
-700 LPGSFDS
+700 EFPGSFDS

-719 QEEDAAKAMDSFYG
+719 QEEDAAKAMDNFYG
-733 GIEDDFT
+733 GIDDDFA
-740 GAGEQKFAGE
+740 GEGEQKFAGE
-750 DYRDG
+750 DSG
-755 SDDAEN
+755 E
-761 EVREKGGA
+761 EEEEGREKGGA

-774 KILLVILIVIFA
+774 KVLLVILIVIFA

>member
-1 MYCNKCGKQIAEGSM
+1 M

-30 PAAKEAPA
+30 PAAPEVLA
-38 EEPAARDTGKPV
+38 EEPAAKNSEKPV
-50 FEEFDWNV
+50 FEEFNWNV
-58 NDYPSQDKITKTEDI
+58 NDYPSKDKIRKTEDI
-73 DFDWNADPNDVKD
+73 DFDWNADPKDVKD

-93 TEEKAEVAAGAELS
+93 MEERAEVAAGAELS
-107 VEDLMPSKPQPAAAV
+107 VEDLMPSKAQSSASA
-122 QSLWSDNT
+122 QSLWTEDTS
-130 AEPAKESPASEIEK
+130 EPAKESPASEIEK

-179 EKTADQKFEERPK
+179 DKTAAQKFEERPK

-258 EARRKAEAE
+258 EARLKAEEA

-298 LARQAEEEAKRAEEE
+298 LARKAEEEAKRAEEE
-313 MRIRALE
+313 MRLRALE
-320 EEKIRAEEEARRKA
+320 EERIRAEEEERKRA
-334 EEEEQRLK
+334 EEEEKRLK
-342 AEAEYRAQQEAQ
+342 AEAEYRSQQEAQ

-370 RRAKEAERRSNE
+370 RRSQEAERRSNE

-392 EQDNLARQAN
+392 EQENLARQAN

-418 RMKAEEEAKIKA
+418 RMKAEEEAKIRA

-436 GEFSPRQVPAE
+436 GGFASRPEPAE
-447 PAPVPEM
+447 Q
-454 TAAPAASAAPEVPA
+454 AAPAPEAPAVQVEPEVPA
-468 AAAVSEEPAVVEA
+468 APEA
-481 PAASAAAAKA
+481 PVTPVIEETPAEAA
-491 PDPAVD
+491 DPAVE

-518 RARAEFLAEF
+518 RARAEFLSEF
-528 GLDNEKKA
+528 GINPDEKA
-536 PAGEPIP
+536 PANEQVPA
-543 STVEELLGEKPVT
+543 TVEELLGEKPVT

-575 AAVLAGLGTTVK
+575 AAVLAGLGTTVR

-627 FEETSAEE
+627 FAETSADE
-635 IQKSEQDA
+635 IQASEQEAQDM
-643 PAPAAETQQTEDAL
+643 PAPAQEAQDAEDSVAA
-657 TSEGGFAPKEEPA
+657 EGGFAPKEEPA
-670 LKPAAGTN
+670 LEPAAGTN

-685 EDTMVMPAAETGEDE
+685 DDTMVMPAAETKEE
-700 LPGSFDS
+700 EFPGSFDS

-719 QEEDAAKAMDSFYG
+719 QEEDAAKAMDNFYG
-733 GIEDDFT
+733 GIDDDFA
-740 GAGEQKFAGE
+740 GEGEQKFAGE
-750 DYRDG
+750 DSG
-755 SDDAEN
+755 E
-761 EVREKGGA
+761 EEEEGREKGGA

-774 KILLVILIVIFA
+774 KVLLVILIVIFA